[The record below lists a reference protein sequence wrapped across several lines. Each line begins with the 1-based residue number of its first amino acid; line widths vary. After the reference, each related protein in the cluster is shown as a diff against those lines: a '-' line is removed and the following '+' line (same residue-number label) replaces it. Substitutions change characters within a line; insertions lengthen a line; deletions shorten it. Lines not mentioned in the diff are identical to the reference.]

1 MNKLTEQHLLK
12 KSRFLKYSLFAS
24 ISVGAIIAI
33 PFEGMAMSKE
43 AFRIDLSNKLLN
55 HVSQLNGHKDKTN
68 TPQQI
73 GTVIVPEP
81 EINTYTPSEIREMK
95 ISNKPKTSNPLK
107 DVPIEDHYKVV
118 ARSKSDVGKARKVR
132 PITRRK
138 TFAGTEKTAQS
149 QSTYTPESIEQMPQK
164 SEIII
169 TESSPTFSPD
179 SNGFVTAPNT
189 PNTTLTSPEHYTT
202 APGTPSSTP
211 ATPYQPTSDSKPNDS
226 LGANTPPNINTNSK
240 AARRLSF
247 SSSNPQQ
254 QAVQSSSQVKPEVPL
269 KPTFVPLPTKKSSTE
284 IAAGMVSNISR
295 VNEIIG
301 IKLAEVTQAIKDT
314 TGKKNKKPLQ
324 KLYTQLTSAQKT
336 TEELKSR
343 AEEIETKIKIG
354 KNKDKIKKLEKEL
367 TSKNNKADRL
377 FQKIEKIDIP
387 ANKVS
392 IKSQETVPVTT
403 ASTKV
408 SAFQAQQARI
418 NEARQG
424 IFNKNKSS
432 GDNARKSSARTERE
446 KKKQEAQKQLSEIK
460 KQEKAIKTA
469 SDKAKEV
476 AASVKKETSRTA
488 LRAMQDK
495 MNGDSDGPTYK
506 QPPKAKPTIP
516 LSHGVQRILCEQPED
531 EEGYLVPRKVQ
542 QQPYTVML
550 PNQEIEDPIPSHS
563 KDIYESKVS
572 QYINYLNSIQPNQS
586 NQAQIDSVIDS
597 LATEMRKFSA
607 DQFSQKLGEIAHLA
621 SIEAYNDLFEK
632 LYEIQQARIPETQK
646 VYKQEEIFQSYAE
659 YEENLRK
666 SSTPV
671 LSRSSSAKS
680 VISSNF
686 EEKSALLQTT
696 TTDESLRS
704 DNNWKN
710 PAPYSSS
717 PKLDKRG
724 LEYLD
729 LAGDAFVQNLKQPD
743 TLTIEALSLI
753 TPTQNT
759 TVAKSDSS
767 RKNNVSGS
775 IPEIQQLQSEKMRTE
790 TLGVQ
795 DDLELYLHYTP
806 QETLTEESTYLVSS
820 KNKQGNIIKRAVS
833 KLLQTTTTDESLRSD
848 NNWKNPA
855 PYSSSPKLDK
865 RGLEYLDLAGDAFV
879 QNLKQPDT
887 LTIEALSL
895 ITPTQNT
902 TVAKSDS
909 SRKNN
914 VSGSIPEIQQ
924 LQSEKMRTETLG
936 VQDDLE
942 LYLHYT
948 PQETLTEES
957 TYLVSSKN
965 KQGNIIK
972 RAVSKLLQTTTTDE
986 SLRSDNNWKNPAPYS
1001 SSPKLDKRGLEYLDL
1016 AGDAF
1021 VQNLKQPDTLTIEAL
1036 SLITPTQNT
1045 TVAKSDSSRKNN
1057 VSGSIPEIQQL
1068 QSEKMRTETLG
1079 VQDDLEL
1086 YLHYTP
1092 QETLTEE
1099 STYLVSSKN
1108 KQGNIIKRAVSK
1120 IGSILQTNYAE
1131 NRKRKRDGET
1141 SKQRTVDQEGEFGH
1155 AWGNEN
1161 HNVVSGFTKKATQ
1174 LISLL
1179 DAKRTAIL
1187 QTTSPSQRKSLSLVL
1202 QEIEN
1207 DYREAIKI
1215 SQELQQVL
1223 IRKPEDIKAYNSKAE
1238 KKLDAI
1244 KSRADKYFNN
1254 IETDADVG
1262 FNPNGGNN
1270 HSMPTA
1276 NMDSL
1281 PKNLAV
1287 TPPINVGSL
1296 YNSPQAQQ
1304 FREDHIVR
1312 ELTDVDAS
1320 IYNTAPPEVVKE
1332 AEALL
1337 DRSQGRLNLVDSTI
1351 VRELT
1356 DVDAS
1361 IYNTAPPEVVKEA
1374 EALLDRSQDR
1384 LNLVDS
1390 TIVRELTDVDA
1401 SIYNIAPPEVVKEAE
1416 ALLDRSQDRLNLVDS
1431 TIKKGT
1437 QPLSTIYESVSYEN
1451 LASETIYKTEQPK
1464 PSISYTNTS
1473 KRKLPIPLFRS
1484 ADLDKK
1490 LEYLD
1495 LEDKLLEVEEARIVK
1510 EKQAIATLDQYQDPE
1525 NPEFKR
1531 LAMEALDLSSKE
1543 SQLKAKR
1550 KTIAAEFSLNEKSSS
1565 TDVSILRSYS
1575 IDDISSALSDAE
1587 SNLSRSPSVSGLE
1600 DLNNSNVMKL
1610 GELKSKHKK
1619 IANDYKAKEL
1629 ELDTLNHDDPE
1640 KIWLEGEIK
1649 HLDTESKPK
1658 VNESKPVFSC
1668 SSSVGSINSFSNGD
1682 NLSSRD
1688 VVTSVDT
1695 LTREIDKDYVDTY
1708 IRVLSN
1714 KIQKIEELPGSSSRS
1729 EELNH
1734 IKEAMAYIS
1743 NRIQDVEELD
1753 EKMLLAI
1760 NARLQEHDE
1769 KISSL
1774 LLEKYTGEE
1783 AADILAQSLLQEM
1796 LVSDGKSES
1805 ILPAGDEEQE
1815 DTEVS
1820 RQLSS
1825 LPALA
1830 SSNECAL
1837 ALSDDREKECLALG
1851 DGSEDEESYDSGF
1864 EEEEETIG
1872 QLSDSD
1878 GGNLKIT
1885 EVDTAIPLEQ
1895 EAKKEMQTQI
1905 SENAPTLNQ
1914 AKVVNTIVNNMIRN
1928 RLDASMNMS
1937 NNMVAVGAGDEEE
1950 SHIKRGL
1957 WMRGMY
1963 GTNNHGRVENMTGY
1977 RGTNKGATIGF
1988 DAEIDN
1994 NIVGIAYS
2002 NVHSV
2007 FKFKNSKNN
2016 DKELINSHVVSIYG
2030 QKELPKNFALQALVS
2045 ASKNFIKDKTT
2056 YSYGDTKIRSN
2067 VKHRNNSY
2075 NAEALLQYNYL
2086 LQSKFVIT
2094 PNIGLRYVKSRDGV
2108 YNEIGVN
2115 VQEIALTMKE
2125 NNILSGIV
2133 GTKVTVPLK
2142 DALKFNNL
2150 SLTFQGAVEHN
2161 FKEKT
2166 QRINRV
2172 VKIFDNTFKHNYL
2185 IPKQP
2190 KTSYNLGTGII
2201 GSIKNTTISLDYN
2214 YYLNKHYRSHQGSV
2228 KLKVNL

>member
-1 MNKLTEQHLLK
+1 MNKLTGQYLLK
-12 KSRFLKYSLFAS
+12 KSRFLKYSLLAS
-24 ISVGAIIAI
+24 ISVGAAI

-55 HVSQLNGHKDKTN
+55 HVSQLNGHKDTTN

-95 ISNKPKTSNPLK
+95 ISNKPKASNPLK

-138 TFAGTEKTAQS
+138 TFAGIEKTEQS
-149 QSTYTPESIEQMPQK
+149 TPESTEQMLQK

-169 TESSPTFSPD
+169 TASSPTVSPA
-179 SNGFVTAPNT
+179 SNSFITAPNT

-202 APGTPSSTP
+202 APGTPSSIP
-211 ATPYQPTSDSKPNDS
+211 ATLYQPTSDSKPNDS

-247 SSSNPQQ
+247 SSSDPQQ
-254 QAVQSSSQVKPEVPL
+254 QAVQSSSQVKPEVPP
-269 KPTFVPLPTKKSSTE
+269 KPTFVPLPIKKSSTE
-284 IAAGMVSNISR
+284 IVAGMVSNISR
-295 VNEIIG
+295 VNEMIG

-314 TGKKNKKPLQ
+314 TDKKDKERLQ
-324 KLYTQLTSAQKT
+324 KLYTKLTSTQKT
-336 TEELKSR
+336 TEALKSR

-354 KNKDKIKKLEKEL
+354 ENKDKIKKLEKEL

-403 ASTKV
+403 ASTEV

-424 IFNKNKSS
+424 VFNRNKSS
-432 GDNARKSSARTERE
+432 GDNARKSSAGTKRE

-460 KQEKAIKTA
+460 KQEKA
-469 SDKAKEV
+469 KEV
-476 AASVKKETSRTA
+476 AASAKKETSRTA
-488 LRAMQDK
+488 LRVMQDK
-495 MNGDSDGPTYK
+495 MNGDSEQLNKIEENLKLVTPVVYNSSTGPTYK
-506 QPPKAKPTIP
+506 QSPKAKPIIP
-516 LSHGVQRILCEQPED
+516 LSHGLQRILGEQPED
-531 EEGYLVPRKVQ
+531 EEGYLVPIKVQ
-542 QQPYTVML
+542 QQPYT
-550 PNQEIEDPIPSHS
+550 IEDPIPSHS
-563 KDIYESKVS
+563 KDIYEAKAS

-597 LATEMRKFSA
+597 LATEMKKFSA
-607 DQFSQKLGEIAHLA
+607 DQFSQKLGEVAHLA
-621 SIEAYNDLFEK
+621 SIKAYEGLFEQ

-646 VYKQEEIFQSYAE
+646 VYEQAEISQSYAE
-659 YEENLRK
+659 YEENSRK

-710 PAPYSSS
+710 SAPYSSS
-717 PKLDKRG
+717 PKLDKKG

-743 TLTIEALSLI
+743 TLTIETLGLI
-753 TPTQNT
+753 TPAPNT

-795 DDLELYLHYTP
+795 DDLGLDLHYVP

-820 KNKQGNIIKRAVS
+820 KKKQGNIIKRAVS
-833 KLLQTTTTDESLRSD
+833 K
-848 NNWKNPA
+848 
-855 PYSSSPKLDK
+855 
-865 RGLEYLDLAGDAFV
+865 V
-879 QNLKQPDT
+879 
-887 LTIEALSL
+887 
-895 ITPTQNT
+895 
-902 TVAKSDS
+902 
-909 SRKNN
+909 
-914 VSGSIPEIQQ
+914 
-924 LQSEKMRTETLG
+924 
-936 VQDDLE
+936 
-942 LYLHYT
+942 
-948 PQETLTEES
+948 
-957 TYLVSSKN
+957 
-965 KQGNIIK
+965 
-972 RAVSKLLQTTTTDE
+972 
-986 SLRSDNNWKNPAPYS
+986 
-1001 SSPKLDKRGLEYLDL
+1001 
-1016 AGDAF
+1016 
-1021 VQNLKQPDTLTIEAL
+1021 
-1036 SLITPTQNT
+1036 
-1045 TVAKSDSSRKNN
+1045 
-1057 VSGSIPEIQQL
+1057 
-1068 QSEKMRTETLG
+1068 
-1079 VQDDLEL
+1079 
-1086 YLHYTP
+1086 
-1092 QETLTEE
+1092 
-1099 STYLVSSKN
+1099 
-1108 KQGNIIKRAVSK
+1108 
-1120 IGSILQTNYAE
+1120 GSILQINYAE

-1141 SKQRTVDQEGEFGH
+1141 SKQRTVDQEGKFGH

-1161 HNVVSGFTKKATQ
+1161 HKESSLSVVIGFTKKATQ

-1207 DYREAIKI
+1207 DYQETIKI

-1223 IRKPEDIKAYNSKAE
+1223 IRKPKDIKAYNAKVE

-1244 KSRADKYFNN
+1244 KSRADKHFNN
-1254 IETDADVG
+1254 IETDVDVG
-1262 FNPNGGNN
+1262 FNPNGGNS
-1270 HSMPTA
+1270 HSMVTT

-1304 FREDHIVR
+1304 FREDHKNIIINDRSQGRLNLVDSTIVK

-1320 IYNTAPPEVVKE
+1320 IYNTAPPEVLKE

-1351 VRELT
+1351 VKELT

-1361 IYNTAPPEVVKEA
+1361 IYNTAPPEVLKEA
-1374 EALLDRSQDR
+1374 EALLDRSQG
-1384 LNLVDS
+1384 
-1390 TIVRELTDVDA
+1390 
-1401 SIYNIAPPEVVKEAE
+1401 
-1416 ALLDRSQDRLNLVDS
+1416 RLNLVDS

-1437 QPLSTIYESVSYEN
+1437 QPLSNLSTIYESVSYEN

-1473 KRKLPIPLFRS
+1473 KRKLPIPLFKS
-1484 ADLDKK
+1484 AELDKK

-1510 EKQAIATLDQYQDPE
+1510 EKQAIAKLNQYQDPE
-1525 NPEFKR
+1525 NLEFKR

-1543 SQLKAKR
+1543 SQLKEKR
-1550 KTIAAEFSLNEKSSS
+1550 KAIEAEFSLNEKSSS

-1575 IDDISSALSDAE
+1575 IDDISNVLSDAE
-1587 SNLSRSPSVSGLE
+1587 SNLSHSPSVSGL
-1600 DLNNSNVMKL
+1600 DNLNK
-1610 GELKSKHKK
+1610 
-1619 IANDYKAKEL
+1619 
-1629 ELDTLNHDDPE
+1629 E
-1640 KIWLEGEIK
+1640 KIWLEGKIK

-1658 VNESKPVFSC
+1658 VTESKPVFSC
-1668 SSSVGSINSFSNGD
+1668 SSSVGSINSFSND
-1682 NLSSRD
+1682 DDLSSRD
-1688 VVTSVDT
+1688 VVTPVDT
-1695 LTREIDKDYVDTY
+1695 LNIEINKDYVDTY

-1714 KIQKIEELPGSSSRS
+1714 KIQEIEELSGSSSR

-1753 EKMLLAI
+1753 EKVLLAI
-1760 NARLQEHDE
+1760 NAQLQEHDK

-1774 LLEKYTGEE
+1774 LREE
-1783 AADILAQSLLQEM
+1783 ATDILAQLLLQEM

-1805 ILPAGDEEQE
+1805 TLPAGDEEQE

-1830 SSNECAL
+1830 SSNESAL

-1885 EVDTAIPLEQ
+1885 EVDTVIPLEQ

-1928 RLDASMNMS
+1928 RLDASMNIS

-1957 WMRGMY
+1957 WMRGIY

-2067 VKHRNNSY
+2067 VKHRNHSY
-2075 NAEALLQYNYL
+2075 NAEALLHYNYL
-2086 LQSKFVIT
+2086 LQSKLVIT
-2094 PNIGLRYVKSRDGV
+2094 PNIGLRYGKSRDGV
-2108 YNEIGVN
+2108 YNETGVN

-2150 SLTFQGAVEHN
+2150 GLTFQGAVEHN

>member
-12 KSRFLKYSLFAS
+12 KSRFLKYSLLAS
-24 ISVGAIIAI
+24 IAVGAAI

-55 HVSQLNGHKDKTN
+55 HVSQLKGHKDTTN

-95 ISNKPKTSNPLK
+95 ISNKPKASNPLK

-138 TFAGTEKTAQS
+138 TFAGIEKTKQS
-149 QSTYTPESIEQMPQK
+149 QNTYTPESTEQMPQK
-164 SEIII
+164 PEIII
-169 TESSPTFSPD
+169 TASSPTVSPA
-179 SNGFVTAPNT
+179 SNSFITAPNT
-189 PNTTLTSPEHYTT
+189 PNTTLISPEHYTT

-211 ATPYQPTSDSKPNDS
+211 VTPYQPTSDSKPNDS
-226 LGANTPPNINTNSK
+226 LGANTPPNTNSK

-247 SSSNPQQ
+247 SSSDPQQ
-254 QAVQSSSQVKPEVPL
+254 QAVQSSSQVKSEVPP
-269 KPTFVPLPTKKSSTE
+269 KPTFVPLPIKKGSTE
-284 IAAGMVSNISR
+284 IVAGMVSNISR
-295 VNEIIG
+295 VNEMIG

-314 TGKKNKKPLQ
+314 TGKKDKERLQ
-324 KLYTQLTSAQKT
+324 KLYRQLTSTQKT
-336 TEELKSR
+336 TEVLKSR

-403 ASTKV
+403 ASTEV

-418 NEARQG
+418 NEARQS

-432 GDNARKSSARTERE
+432 GDNARKSNAGTKRE

-460 KQEKAIKTA
+460 KQEKAVKTA

-476 AASVKKETSRTA
+476 AASAKEETSRTA

-495 MNGDSDGPTYK
+495 MNGDSEQLNKIEENLKLLTPVVYNSSTGPTYK
-506 QPPKAKPTIP
+506 QSPKAKPTIP
-516 LSHGVQRILCEQPED
+516 LSHGVQRILGEQPED
-531 EEGYLVPRKVQ
+531 EEGYLVPIKVQ

-563 KDIYESKVS
+563 KDIYEAKVS
-572 QYINYLNSIQPNQS
+572 QYINYLNRIQPNQS

-607 DQFSQKLGEIAHLA
+607 DQFSQKLDEIAHLA
-621 SIEAYNDLFEK
+621 GIKAYEGLFEK

-646 VYKQEEIFQSYAE
+646 VYEQAEISQSYAE
-659 YEENLRK
+659 YEENSRK

-671 LSRSSSAKS
+671 LSPSSSAKS

-710 PAPYSSS
+710 SAPYSSS
-717 PKLDKRG
+717 PTLNKRG

-729 LAGDAFVQNLKQPD
+729 LAGDAFVQNLKQSD
-743 TLTIEALSLI
+743 TLTIETLDLI

-795 DDLELYLHYTP
+795 DDLGLDLHYAP

-820 KNKQGNIIKRAVS
+820 KKKQGNIIKRAVS
-833 KLLQTTTTDESLRSD
+833 KVE
-848 NNWKNPA
+848 
-855 PYSSSPKLDK
+855 
-865 RGLEYLDLAGDAFV
+865 
-879 QNLKQPDT
+879 
-887 LTIEALSL
+887 
-895 ITPTQNT
+895 
-902 TVAKSDS
+902 
-909 SRKNN
+909 
-914 VSGSIPEIQQ
+914 
-924 LQSEKMRTETLG
+924 
-936 VQDDLE
+936 
-942 LYLHYT
+942 
-948 PQETLTEES
+948 
-957 TYLVSSKN
+957 
-965 KQGNIIK
+965 
-972 RAVSKLLQTTTTDE
+972 
-986 SLRSDNNWKNPAPYS
+986 
-1001 SSPKLDKRGLEYLDL
+1001 
-1016 AGDAF
+1016 
-1021 VQNLKQPDTLTIEAL
+1021 
-1036 SLITPTQNT
+1036 
-1045 TVAKSDSSRKNN
+1045 
-1057 VSGSIPEIQQL
+1057 
-1068 QSEKMRTETLG
+1068 
-1079 VQDDLEL
+1079 
-1086 YLHYTP
+1086 
-1092 QETLTEE
+1092 
-1099 STYLVSSKN
+1099 
-1108 KQGNIIKRAVSK
+1108 
-1120 IGSILQTNYAE
+1120 SILHTNYSE
-1131 NRKRKRDGET
+1131 NRKRKRNGET

-1161 HNVVSGFTKKATQ
+1161 HKESSLSVVSGFTKKATQ

-1223 IRKPEDIKAYNSKAE
+1223 IRKPEDIKAYNAKAE

-1244 KSRADKYFNN
+1244 KSRADKHFDN
-1254 IETDADVG
+1254 IETDVDIG
-1262 FNPNGGNN
+1262 FNPNGGNS

-1304 FREDHIVR
+1304 FREDHKNI
-1312 ELTDVDAS
+1312 
-1320 IYNTAPPEVVKE
+1320 IIN
-1332 AEALL
+1332 

-1351 VRELT
+1351 T
-1356 DVDAS
+1356 
-1361 IYNTAPPEVVKEA
+1361 
-1374 EALLDRSQDR
+1374 
-1384 LNLVDS
+1384 
-1390 TIVRELTDVDA
+1390 
-1401 SIYNIAPPEVVKEAE
+1401 
-1416 ALLDRSQDRLNLVDS
+1416 
-1431 TIKKGT
+1431 KGT
-1437 QPLSTIYESVSYEN
+1437 QPLSNLSTIYESVSDEN

-1484 ADLDKK
+1484 AELDKK

-1510 EKQAIATLDQYQDPE
+1510 EKQAIAKLNQYQDPE
-1525 NPEFKR
+1525 NLEFKR
-1531 LAMEALDLSSKE
+1531 LAMEALDLSLKE

-1550 KTIAAEFSLNEKSSS
+1550 KAIGAEFSLNEKSSS
-1565 TDVSILRSYS
+1565 TDVSIRSYS
-1575 IDDISSALSDAE
+1575 IDDISSVLSGAE

-1600 DLNNSNVMKL
+1600 DLNNMQL
-1610 GELKSKHKK
+1610 GELKSK
-1619 IANDYKAKEL
+1619 KEL
-1629 ELDTLNHDDPE
+1629 ELDTLNKE
-1640 KIWLEGEIK
+1640 KIWLD
-1649 HLDTESKPK
+1649 LDTESKPK
-1658 VNESKPVFSC
+1658 VTESKPVFSC
-1668 SSSVGSINSFSNGD
+1668 SSSVGSINSFSND
-1682 NLSSRD
+1682 DLSSRD
-1688 VVTSVDT
+1688 VVAPVDT
-1695 LTREIDKDYVDTY
+1695 LNIEINKDYVDTY

-1714 KIQKIEELPGSSSRS
+1714 KIQEIEELSGSSSRS

-1753 EKMLLAI
+1753 EKMLLVI
-1760 NARLQEHDE
+1760 NSQLQEHDE

-1774 LLEKYTGEE
+1774 LREE
-1783 AADILAQSLLQEM
+1783 ATDILAQLLLQEM

-1805 ILPAGDEEQE
+1805 TLPAGDEEQEDTEVSRQLSSLPADGKSESTLPAGDEEQE

-1830 SSNECAL
+1830 SSNESAL

-1885 EVDTAIPLEQ
+1885 EVDKVIPLEQ
-1895 EAKKEMQTQI
+1895 EAKKEMQMQI

-1928 RLDASMNMS
+1928 RLDVNMS
-1937 NNMVAVGAGDEEE
+1937 NNMAVGAGDEEE

-2056 YSYGDTKIRSN
+2056 YSYGDTKIKSN
-2067 VKHRNNSY
+2067 VKHRNHSY
-2075 NAEALLQYNYL
+2075 NAEALLHYNYL
-2086 LQSKFVIT
+2086 LQGKLVIT
-2094 PNIGLRYVKSRDGV
+2094 PNIGLRYGKSRDGV
-2108 YNEIGVN
+2108 YNETGVN

-2150 SLTFQGAVEHN
+2150 GLTFQGAVEHN

>member
-12 KSRFLKYSLFAS
+12 KSRFLKYSLLAS
-24 ISVGAIIAI
+24 IAVGAAI

-43 AFRIDLSNKLLN
+43 AFRIDLSHKLLN
-55 HVSQLNGHKDKTN
+55 HVSQLNGHKDTTN

-95 ISNKPKTSNPLK
+95 ISNKPKASNPLK

-132 PITRRK
+132 PITRYK
-138 TFAGTEKTAQS
+138 TFAGIEKTQQS
-149 QSTYTPESIEQMPQK
+149 QNTYTPESTEQMPQK
-164 SEIII
+164 PEIII
-169 TESSPTFSPD
+169 TASSPTVSPA
-179 SNGFVTAPNT
+179 SNSFITAPNT

-211 ATPYQPTSDSKPNDS
+211 VTPYQPTSDSKPNDS

-247 SSSNPQQ
+247 SSSSPQQ
-254 QAVQSSSQVKPEVPL
+254 QAVQSSSQVKSEVPP
-269 KPTFVPLPTKKSSTE
+269 KPTFVPLPIKKGSTE
-284 IAAGMVSNISR
+284 IVAGMVSNISR
-295 VNEIIG
+295 VNEMIG

-314 TGKKNKKPLQ
+314 TGKKDKERLQ
-324 KLYTQLTSAQKT
+324 KLYRQLTSTQKT
-336 TEELKSR
+336 TEVLKSR

-392 IKSQETVPVTT
+392 IKLQETVPVTT
-403 ASTKV
+403 ASTEV

-432 GDNARKSSARTERE
+432 GGNARKSNAGTKRE

-460 KQEKAIKTA
+460 KQEKTIKTA

-476 AASVKKETSRTA
+476 AASAKEETSRTA

-495 MNGDSDGPTYK
+495 MNGDSEQLNKIEENLKLLIPVVYNSSTGPTYK
-506 QPPKAKPTIP
+506 QSPQAKPTIP
-516 LSHGVQRILCEQPED
+516 LSHRVQRILGEQLED
-531 EEGYLVPRKVQ
+531 EEGYLVPIKVQ

-563 KDIYESKVS
+563 KDSYEAKVS

-621 SIEAYNDLFEK
+621 SIKAYEGLFEK

-646 VYKQEEIFQSYAE
+646 VYEQAEISQSYAE
-659 YEENLRK
+659 YEENSRK

-710 PAPYSSS
+710 SAPYSSS
-717 PKLDKRG
+717 PKLNKRG

-729 LAGDAFVQNLKQPD
+729 LAGDAFVQNLKQSD
-743 TLTIEALSLI
+743 TLTIDTLDLI

-759 TVAKSDSS
+759 TFAKSDSS

-795 DDLELYLHYTP
+795 DDLGLDLHYAP

-820 KNKQGNIIKRAVS
+820 KKKQGNIIKRAVS
-833 KLLQTTTTDESLRSD
+833 KVE
-848 NNWKNPA
+848 
-855 PYSSSPKLDK
+855 
-865 RGLEYLDLAGDAFV
+865 
-879 QNLKQPDT
+879 
-887 LTIEALSL
+887 
-895 ITPTQNT
+895 
-902 TVAKSDS
+902 
-909 SRKNN
+909 
-914 VSGSIPEIQQ
+914 
-924 LQSEKMRTETLG
+924 
-936 VQDDLE
+936 
-942 LYLHYT
+942 
-948 PQETLTEES
+948 
-957 TYLVSSKN
+957 
-965 KQGNIIK
+965 
-972 RAVSKLLQTTTTDE
+972 
-986 SLRSDNNWKNPAPYS
+986 
-1001 SSPKLDKRGLEYLDL
+1001 
-1016 AGDAF
+1016 
-1021 VQNLKQPDTLTIEAL
+1021 
-1036 SLITPTQNT
+1036 
-1045 TVAKSDSSRKNN
+1045 
-1057 VSGSIPEIQQL
+1057 
-1068 QSEKMRTETLG
+1068 
-1079 VQDDLEL
+1079 
-1086 YLHYTP
+1086 
-1092 QETLTEE
+1092 
-1099 STYLVSSKN
+1099 
-1108 KQGNIIKRAVSK
+1108 
-1120 IGSILQTNYAE
+1120 SILHTNYSE

-1161 HNVVSGFTKKATQ
+1161 HKESSLSVVSGFTKKATQ

-1223 IRKPEDIKAYNSKAE
+1223 IRKPEDIKAYNAKAE

-1244 KSRADKYFNN
+1244 KSRADKHFDN
-1254 IETDADVG
+1254 IETDVDIG
-1262 FNPNGGNN
+1262 FNPNGGNS

-1304 FREDHIVR
+1304 FREDHKNI
-1312 ELTDVDAS
+1312 
-1320 IYNTAPPEVVKE
+1320 IIN
-1332 AEALL
+1332 
-1337 DRSQGRLNLVDSTI
+1337 DRSQG
-1351 VRELT
+1351 
-1356 DVDAS
+1356 
-1361 IYNTAPPEVVKEA
+1361 
-1374 EALLDRSQDR
+1374 
-1384 LNLVDS
+1384 
-1390 TIVRELTDVDA
+1390 
-1401 SIYNIAPPEVVKEAE
+1401 
-1416 ALLDRSQDRLNLVDS
+1416 RLNLVDS

-1437 QPLSTIYESVSYEN
+1437 QPLSNLSTIYESVSDEN

-1484 ADLDKK
+1484 AELDKK

-1510 EKQAIATLDQYQDPE
+1510 EKQAIAKLNQYQDPE
-1525 NPEFKR
+1525 NLEFKR
-1531 LAMEALDLSSKE
+1531 LAMEALDLSLKE
-1543 SQLKAKR
+1543 SQLKGKR
-1550 KTIAAEFSLNEKSSS
+1550 KAIEAEFSLNEKSSS

-1575 IDDISSALSDAE
+1575 IDDISSVLSGAE
-1587 SNLSRSPSVSGLE
+1587 SNLSRSPSVSSLE
-1600 DLNNSNVMKL
+1600 DLNNSNVMQL
-1610 GELKSKHKK
+1610 GELESKHEK
-1619 IANDYKAKEL
+1619 IANDYNKEL
-1629 ELDTLNHDDPE
+1629 ELDTLNKE
-1640 KIWLEGEIK
+1640 KIWLEGKIK

-1658 VNESKPVFSC
+1658 VTESKPVFSC
-1668 SSSVGSINSFSNGD
+1668 SSSVGSINSFSND
-1682 NLSSRD
+1682 DDLSSRD
-1688 VVTSVDT
+1688 VVTPVDT
-1695 LTREIDKDYVDTY
+1695 LNIEINKDYVDTY

-1714 KIQKIEELPGSSSRS
+1714 KIQKIEELSGSSSRS

-1753 EKMLLAI
+1753 EKMLLVI
-1760 NARLQEHDE
+1760 NAQLQEHDE

-1774 LLEKYTGEE
+1774 LREE
-1783 AADILAQSLLQEM
+1783 ATDILAQLLLQEM

-1805 ILPAGDEEQE
+1805 TLPAGDEEQE

-1830 SSNECAL
+1830 SSNESAL

-1878 GGNLKIT
+1878 GGNLKIM
-1885 EVDTAIPLEQ
+1885 EVDTVIPLEQ

-1928 RLDASMNMS
+1928 RLDVNMS

-2056 YSYGDTKIRSN
+2056 YSYGDTKIKSN
-2067 VKHRNNSY
+2067 VKHRNHSY
-2075 NAEALLQYNYL
+2075 TAEALLHYNYL
-2086 LQSKFVIT
+2086 LQGKLVIT
-2094 PNIGLRYVKSRDGV
+2094 PNIGLRYGKSRDGV
-2108 YNEIGVN
+2108 YNETGVN

-2150 SLTFQGAVEHN
+2150 GLTFQGAVEHN

-2185 IPKQP
+2185 IPKQS
-2190 KTSYNLGTGII
+2190 KTSYNLGTGVI
-2201 GSIKNTTISLDYN
+2201 GSIKNTTISFDYN

>member
-833 KLLQTTTTDESLRSD
+833 K
-848 NNWKNPA
+848 
-855 PYSSSPKLDK
+855 
-865 RGLEYLDLAGDAFV
+865 
-879 QNLKQPDT
+879 
-887 LTIEALSL
+887 
-895 ITPTQNT
+895 
-902 TVAKSDS
+902 
-909 SRKNN
+909 
-914 VSGSIPEIQQ
+914 
-924 LQSEKMRTETLG
+924 
-936 VQDDLE
+936 
-942 LYLHYT
+942 
-948 PQETLTEES
+948 
-957 TYLVSSKN
+957 
-965 KQGNIIK
+965 
-972 RAVSKLLQTTTTDE
+972 
-986 SLRSDNNWKNPAPYS
+986 
-1001 SSPKLDKRGLEYLDL
+1001 
-1016 AGDAF
+1016 
-1021 VQNLKQPDTLTIEAL
+1021 
-1036 SLITPTQNT
+1036 
-1045 TVAKSDSSRKNN
+1045 
-1057 VSGSIPEIQQL
+1057 
-1068 QSEKMRTETLG
+1068 
-1079 VQDDLEL
+1079 
-1086 YLHYTP
+1086 
-1092 QETLTEE
+1092 
-1099 STYLVSSKN
+1099 
-1108 KQGNIIKRAVSK
+1108 

-1223 IRKPEDIKAYNSKAE
+1223 IRRPEDIKAYNSKAE

-1851 DGSEDEESYDSGF
+1851 DGSEDEESSNECALALSDDREKECLALGDGSEDEESYDSGF

>member
-12 KSRFLKYSLFAS
+12 KSRFLKYSLLAS

-55 HVSQLNGHKDKTN
+55 NLSQLNGNKDTTN
-68 TPQQI
+68 TQQQI

-95 ISNKPKTSNPLK
+95 ISNKPKASNPLK
-107 DVPIEDHYKVV
+107 DVPVEDHYKVV

-138 TFAGTEKTAQS
+138 TFVGTEKTEQS
-149 QSTYTPESIEQMPQK
+149 QNTYIPEPTEQMPQK
-164 SEIII
+164 PEIII
-169 TESSPTFSPD
+169 TTSSPTVSPA
-179 SNGFVTAPNT
+179 SNSFVTAPNT
-189 PNTTLTSPEHYTT
+189 PNTTLISPEHYTT

-211 ATPYQPTSDSKPNDS
+211 ATPHQPTSDSKPNDS
-226 LGANTPPNINTNSK
+226 LGANTLPNINTNSK

-247 SSSNPQQ
+247 SNSDPQQ
-254 QAVQSSSQVKPEVPL
+254 QTVQSSSQVKPEVPP
-269 KPTFVPLPTKKSSTE
+269 KSTFVPLPIKKSSTE

-295 VNEIIG
+295 VNEMIG
-301 IKLAEVTQAIKDT
+301 IKLAEVTQAIQKNTTDT
-314 TGKKNKKPLQ
+314 KNTKPLQ

-336 TEELKSR
+336 IEALKSK
-343 AEEIETKIKIG
+343 AEKIETQIKVG
-354 KNKDKIKKLEKEL
+354 ENKNKIKKLEKEL

-387 ANKVS
+387 ANKIS
-392 IKSQETVPVTT
+392 IESQETVPVTT
-403 ASTKV
+403 ASTQV

-418 NEARQG
+418 NEAQQG
-424 IFNKNKSS
+424 VLVQKNQQHIAAKKTKKQQQAE
-432 GDNARKSSARTERE
+432 DKERTERE

-469 SDKAKEV
+469 ADKAKEV

-488 LRAMQDK
+488 LRTMQDK
-495 MNGDSDGPTYK
+495 MNGYSEQLNEIEANLKLLTPAVYNSSTGSTYN

-516 LSHGVQRILCEQPED
+516 LSHGVQRILGEQPED
-531 EEGYLVPRKVQ
+531 EEGYLVPIKVQ
-542 QQPYTVML
+542 QQPYIVTL
-550 PNQEIEDPIPSHS
+550 PSQEIEDPRSMDSGLGSLSSGTLGKETDEDVGFYSGWGNMPYTQAANVNSSLQLSSHS
-563 KDIYESKVS
+563 KDIYEAKAS

-586 NQAQIDSVIDS
+586 NQAQIDGVIDS
-597 LATEMRKFSA
+597 LVTEMRKLSA
-607 DQFSQKLGEIAHLA
+607 DQFNQKLGEIAHLA
-621 SIEAYNDLFEK
+621 SIKAYEGLFLK
-632 LYEIQQARIPETQK
+632 LYDVQQARVPETQK
-646 VYKQEEIFQSYAE
+646 VYEQAEIFQSYAE
-659 YEENLRK
+659 YEEKSRK
-666 SSTPV
+666 SATPI
-671 LSRSSSAKS
+671 LSRSSS
-680 VISSNF
+680 
-686 EEKSALLQTT
+686 
-696 TTDESLRS
+696 
-704 DNNWKN
+704 
-710 PAPYSSS
+710 
-717 PKLDKRG
+717 
-724 LEYLD
+724 
-729 LAGDAFVQNLKQPD
+729 
-743 TLTIEALSLI
+743 
-753 TPTQNT
+753 
-759 TVAKSDSS
+759 AKSDSS

-775 IPEIQQLQSEKMRTE
+775 IPEIQQLQSEKMCTE

-795 DDLELYLHYTP
+795 NDLGLDLHSQEERFDSGFRSLESQNLSSAYDFDQLSASWDAAYNQRMNTNAP
-806 QETLTEESTYLVSS
+806 QETLTEESTYSGSS
-820 KNKQGNIIKRAVS
+820 KKKQGNIIKRAVS
-833 KLLQTTTTDESLRSD
+833 K
-848 NNWKNPA
+848 
-855 PYSSSPKLDK
+855 
-865 RGLEYLDLAGDAFV
+865 V
-879 QNLKQPDT
+879 
-887 LTIEALSL
+887 
-895 ITPTQNT
+895 
-902 TVAKSDS
+902 
-909 SRKNN
+909 
-914 VSGSIPEIQQ
+914 
-924 LQSEKMRTETLG
+924 
-936 VQDDLE
+936 
-942 LYLHYT
+942 
-948 PQETLTEES
+948 
-957 TYLVSSKN
+957 
-965 KQGNIIK
+965 
-972 RAVSKLLQTTTTDE
+972 
-986 SLRSDNNWKNPAPYS
+986 
-1001 SSPKLDKRGLEYLDL
+1001 
-1016 AGDAF
+1016 
-1021 VQNLKQPDTLTIEAL
+1021 
-1036 SLITPTQNT
+1036 
-1045 TVAKSDSSRKNN
+1045 
-1057 VSGSIPEIQQL
+1057 
-1068 QSEKMRTETLG
+1068 
-1079 VQDDLEL
+1079 
-1086 YLHYTP
+1086 
-1092 QETLTEE
+1092 
-1099 STYLVSSKN
+1099 
-1108 KQGNIIKRAVSK
+1108 
-1120 IGSILQTNYAE
+1120 GSILQTNDAE
-1131 NRKRKRDGET
+1131 NRKKKGDGET
-1141 SKQRTVDQEGEFGH
+1141 SKQRTVDQEGGFGH

-1161 HNVVSGFTKKATQ
+1161 HKESSLSVVKKTTQ

-1187 QTTSPSQRKSLSLVL
+1187 QTTSPSQKKSLNLVL
-1202 QEIEN
+1202 QKIEN
-1207 DYREAIKI
+1207 DYQEVIKI

-1223 IRKPEDIKAYNSKAE
+1223 IRKPEDIKAYNAKAE

-1244 KSRADKYFNN
+1244 KSRADKHFNN
-1254 IETDADVG
+1254 IKTDADVG
-1262 FNPNGGNN
+1262 FNPNWGNS
-1270 HSMPTA
+1270 HSIPTA
-1276 NMDSL
+1276 NMNSL
-1281 PKNLAV
+1281 P
-1287 TPPINVGSL
+1287 
-1296 YNSPQAQQ
+1296 
-1304 FREDHIVR
+1304 
-1312 ELTDVDAS
+1312 
-1320 IYNTAPPEVVKE
+1320 
-1332 AEALL
+1332 
-1337 DRSQGRLNLVDSTI
+1337 
-1351 VRELT
+1351 
-1356 DVDAS
+1356 
-1361 IYNTAPPEVVKEA
+1361 
-1374 EALLDRSQDR
+1374 
-1384 LNLVDS
+1384 
-1390 TIVRELTDVDA
+1390 
-1401 SIYNIAPPEVVKEAE
+1401 
-1416 ALLDRSQDRLNLVDS
+1416 NLVDS

-1437 QPLSTIYESVSYEN
+1437 QPLSNLSTIYESVSYEN

-1464 PSISYTNTS
+1464 PSVSYKNTS

-1484 ADLDKK
+1484 AELDKK
-1490 LEYLD
+1490 LDYLD
-1495 LEDKLLEVEEARIVK
+1495 LEDKLLKVEEARIVK
-1510 EKQAIATLDQYQDPE
+1510 EKQAIAKLNQYQDPE
-1525 NPEFKR
+1525 NLEFKR
-1531 LAMEALDLSSKE
+1531 LAVEARDLSSKE
-1543 SQLKAKR
+1543 SQLKEKR
-1550 KTIAAEFSLNEKSSS
+1550 KAIEAAFSLNEEYSS
-1565 TDVSILRSYS
+1565 TDVSISRSYS
-1575 IDDISSALSDAE
+1575 IGDISSLLSDAE

-1610 GELKSKHKK
+1610 GELESKHDEK
-1619 IANDYKAKEL
+1619 IANDYKAKV
-1629 ELDTLNHDDPE
+1629 T
-1640 KIWLEGEIK
+1640 
-1649 HLDTESKPK
+1649 
-1658 VNESKPVFSC
+1658 ESKPVFSC
-1668 SSSVGSINSFSNGD
+1668 SSSVGGINSLSNGD
-1682 NLSSRD
+1682 DLSSRD
-1688 VVTSVDT
+1688 VVTPVDT
-1695 LTREIDKDYVDTY
+1695 LTIEIDKDYVDTY

-1783 AADILAQSLLQEM
+1783 AADILAQLLLQDM

-1805 ILPAGDEEQE
+1805 TLPAGDEEQE
-1815 DTEVS
+1815 DTEVTEVS

-1837 ALSDDREKECLALG
+1837 ALSDDKEKECLALG
-1851 DGSEDEESYDSGF
+1851 DGSEDEESYDSGV

-1872 QLSDSD
+1872 KLSDSD

-1914 AKVVNTIVNNMIRN
+1914 VKVINTIVNNMIRN

-1963 GTNNHGRVENMTGY
+1963 GTNNHGRVDNMTGY

-2067 VKHRNNSY
+2067 VKHRNHSY
-2075 NAEALLQYNYL
+2075 NAEALLHYNYL
-2086 LQSKFVIT
+2086 LQSKLIIT
-2094 PNIGLRYVKSRDGV
+2094 PNIGLRYGKSRDGV
-2108 YNEIGVN
+2108 YHETGIN

-2133 GTKVTVPLK
+2133 GTKVTLPLK

-2150 SLTFQGAVEHN
+2150 GLTFQGAVEHN

-2172 VKIFDNTFKHNYL
+2172 VKIFDDTFKHDYL

>member
-972 RAVSKLLQTTTTDE
+972 RAVSK
-986 SLRSDNNWKNPAPYS
+986 
-1001 SSPKLDKRGLEYLDL
+1001 
-1016 AGDAF
+1016 
-1021 VQNLKQPDTLTIEAL
+1021 
-1036 SLITPTQNT
+1036 
-1045 TVAKSDSSRKNN
+1045 
-1057 VSGSIPEIQQL
+1057 
-1068 QSEKMRTETLG
+1068 
-1079 VQDDLEL
+1079 
-1086 YLHYTP
+1086 
-1092 QETLTEE
+1092 
-1099 STYLVSSKN
+1099 
-1108 KQGNIIKRAVSK
+1108 

-1304 FREDHIVR
+1304 FREDH
-1312 ELTDVDAS
+1312 
-1320 IYNTAPPEVVKE
+1320 
-1332 AEALL
+1332 
-1337 DRSQGRLNLVDSTI
+1337 I

-1851 DGSEDEESYDSGF
+1851 DGSEDEESSNECALALSDDREKECLALGDGSEDEESYDSGF

>member
-12 KSRFLKYSLFAS
+12 KSRFLKYSLLTS
-24 ISVGAIIAI
+24 ISVGAIMAI

-43 AFRIDLSNKLLN
+43 AFRIDLSNKLLDY
-55 HVSQLNGHKDKTN
+55 VSQLNGHKDTTN

-95 ISNKPKTSNPLK
+95 ISNKPKASNPLK

-132 PITRRK
+132 LITRRK
-138 TFAGTEKTAQS
+138 TFAGTEKTEQS
-149 QSTYTPESIEQMPQK
+149 QNTYTPESTEQMPQK
-164 SEIII
+164 PEIII
-169 TESSPTFSPD
+169 TASSPTVSPA
-179 SNGFVTAPNT
+179 SNSFVTAPNA

-247 SSSNPQQ
+247 SSSDPQQ
-254 QAVQSSSQVKPEVPL
+254 QAVQSSSQVKPEVPPE
-269 KPTFVPLPTKKSSTE
+269 PTFVPLSIKKSSTE

-295 VNEIIG
+295 INEMIG

-324 KLYTQLTSAQKT
+324 KLYTQLTSAQQKT
-336 TEELKSR
+336 EALKLR

-354 KNKDKIKKLEKEL
+354 ENKNKIKKLEKEL
-367 TSKNNKADRL
+367 TSKNNEADIL

-418 NEARQG
+418 NEAWQG
-424 IFNKNKSS
+424 VFNKNKSS
-432 GDNARKSSARTERE
+432 GDNARKSSAGTERE

-476 AASVKKETSRTA
+476 VASAKKETSRTA

-495 MNGDSDGPTYK
+495 MNGDSEQLNKIGENLKLLTPVVYNSSTDPTYK

-516 LSHGVQRILCEQPED
+516 LSHGVQRILGEQPED
-531 EEGYLVPRKVQ
+531 EKGYLVPIKVQ

-550 PNQEIEDPIPSHS
+550 PDQEIEDPIPSHS
-563 KDIYESKVS
+563 KDIYEAKVS

-621 SIEAYNDLFEK
+621 SINAYEGLFDK

-646 VYKQEEIFQSYAE
+646 VYEQAGISQFYVE
-659 YEENLRK
+659 YEENSRK

-710 PAPYSSS
+710 PAPYFSS

-743 TLTIEALSLI
+743 TLTIETLGLI

-795 DDLELYLHYTP
+795 DDLGLDLHYAP
-806 QETLTEESTYLVSS
+806 QETLTEESTYVVSS
-820 KNKQGNIIKRAVS
+820 KKKQGNIIKRAVS
-833 KLLQTTTTDESLRSD
+833 K
-848 NNWKNPA
+848 
-855 PYSSSPKLDK
+855 
-865 RGLEYLDLAGDAFV
+865 V
-879 QNLKQPDT
+879 
-887 LTIEALSL
+887 
-895 ITPTQNT
+895 
-902 TVAKSDS
+902 
-909 SRKNN
+909 
-914 VSGSIPEIQQ
+914 
-924 LQSEKMRTETLG
+924 
-936 VQDDLE
+936 
-942 LYLHYT
+942 
-948 PQETLTEES
+948 
-957 TYLVSSKN
+957 
-965 KQGNIIK
+965 
-972 RAVSKLLQTTTTDE
+972 
-986 SLRSDNNWKNPAPYS
+986 
-1001 SSPKLDKRGLEYLDL
+1001 
-1016 AGDAF
+1016 
-1021 VQNLKQPDTLTIEAL
+1021 
-1036 SLITPTQNT
+1036 
-1045 TVAKSDSSRKNN
+1045 
-1057 VSGSIPEIQQL
+1057 
-1068 QSEKMRTETLG
+1068 
-1079 VQDDLEL
+1079 
-1086 YLHYTP
+1086 
-1092 QETLTEE
+1092 
-1099 STYLVSSKN
+1099 
-1108 KQGNIIKRAVSK
+1108 
-1120 IGSILQTNYAE
+1120 GSILQTNYAE

-1161 HNVVSGFTKKATQ
+1161 HKESSLSVVSGFTKKATQ

-1187 QTTSPSQRKSLSLVL
+1187 QTTSPSQRKSLRLVL

-1207 DYREAIKI
+1207 DYQEAIKI

-1223 IRKPEDIKAYNSKAE
+1223 IRKPEDIKVYNAKAE

-1244 KSRADKYFNN
+1244 KSRADKHFN
-1254 IETDADVG
+1254 TDADVG
-1262 FNPNGGNN
+1262 FNPNWGNS

-1304 FREDHIVR
+1304 FQEDH
-1312 ELTDVDAS
+1312 
-1320 IYNTAPPEVVKE
+1320 K
-1332 AEALL
+1332 
-1337 DRSQGRLNLVDSTI
+1337 
-1351 VRELT
+1351 
-1356 DVDAS
+1356 
-1361 IYNTAPPEVVKEA
+1361 
-1374 EALLDRSQDR
+1374 
-1384 LNLVDS
+1384 
-1390 TIVRELTDVDA
+1390 
-1401 SIYNIAPPEVVKEAE
+1401 NIIIN
-1416 ALLDRSQDRLNLVDS
+1416 DRSQDRLNLVDS
-1431 TIKKGT
+1431 TIKGT
-1437 QPLSTIYESVSYEN
+1437 QPNLSTIYESVSYEN
-1451 LASETIYKTEQPK
+1451 LASETIYKTEQPKTEQPK

-1484 ADLDKK
+1484 AELDKK

-1510 EKQAIATLDQYQDPE
+1510 EKQDIAKLNQYQDPE
-1525 NPEFKR
+1525 NLEFKR

-1543 SQLKAKR
+1543 SQLKEKR
-1550 KTIAAEFSLNEKSSS
+1550 KANEKSSS

-1575 IDDISSALSDAE
+1575 IDDISSVLSDAE

-1610 GELKSKHKK
+1610 GELKSKHEK
-1619 IANDYKAKEL
+1619 IADDYKAKV
-1629 ELDTLNHDDPE
+1629 T
-1640 KIWLEGEIK
+1640 
-1649 HLDTESKPK
+1649 
-1658 VNESKPVFSC
+1658 ESKPVFSC

-1682 NLSSRD
+1682 DLSSRD
-1688 VVTSVDT
+1688 VVTPVDT
-1695 LTREIDKDYVDTY
+1695 LTIEIDKDYVDTY

-1753 EKMLLAI
+1753 EKMFSAI

-1796 LVSDGKSES
+1796 LVLDGKSES
-1805 ILPAGDEEQE
+1805 TLPAGDEEQE
-1815 DTEVS
+1815 DTEVTEVI

-1872 QLSDSD
+1872 QLSNSD

-1885 EVDTAIPLEQ
+1885 EVDMAIPLEQ

-1928 RLDASMNMS
+1928 RLDSSMNMS

-2030 QKELPKNFALQALVS
+2030 QKELPKDFALQALVS

-2067 VKHRNNSY
+2067 VKHRNHSY
-2075 NAEALLQYNYL
+2075 NAEALLHYNYL
-2086 LQSKFVIT
+2086 LQSKLVIT
-2094 PNIGLRYVKSRDGV
+2094 PNIGLRYGKSRDGV
-2108 YNEIGVN
+2108 YNETGVN

-2150 SLTFQGAVEHN
+2150 VLTFQGAVEHN

-2201 GSIKNTTISLDYN
+2201 GSIKNTTIALDYN

>member
-12 KSRFLKYSLFAS
+12 KSRFLKYSLLAS

-43 AFRIDLSNKLLN
+43 AFRIDLGNKLLN
-55 HVSQLNGHKDKTN
+55 NLSQLNGNKDTTN

-95 ISNKPKTSNPLK
+95 IYNKPKASNPLK
-107 DVPIEDHYKVV
+107 DVPVEDHYKVV

-138 TFAGTEKTAQS
+138 TFVGTEKTEQS
-149 QSTYTPESIEQMPQK
+149 QNTYTPESTEQMPQK
-164 SEIII
+164 PEIII
-169 TESSPTFSPD
+169 AASSPTVSPA
-179 SNGFVTAPNT
+179 SNSFVTAPNT
-189 PNTTLTSPEHYTT
+189 SNTTLTSPEHYTT
-202 APGTPSSTP
+202 ASGTPSSIP
-211 ATPYQPTSDSKPNDS
+211 ATPYQPTTDSKQNDS

-240 AARRLSF
+240 AARRLLF
-247 SSSNPQQ
+247 SSSDPQQ
-254 QAVQSSSQVKPEVPL
+254 QAVQSSSQVKSEVPP
-269 KPTFVPLPTKKSSTE
+269 KPTFVPLPIKKSSTE

-295 VNEIIG
+295 VNEMIR

-314 TGKKNKKPLQ
+314 TGKKNKSLQ

-336 TEELKSR
+336 IEALKSR

-354 KNKDKIKKLEKEL
+354 KNKNKIKKLEKEL
-367 TSKNNKADRL
+367 TSKNNEADRL

-424 IFNKNKSS
+424 VFNKNKSS
-432 GDNARKSSARTERE
+432 GDKTRKSSAGTERE

-460 KQEKAIKTA
+460 KQ
-469 SDKAKEV
+469 DKAKEV
-476 AASVKKETSRTA
+476 AASAKKETSRTA
-488 LRAMQDK
+488 LQAMQDNK
-495 MNGDSDGPTYK
+495 IEENLKLLTPVVYNSSTSSTYK
-506 QPPKAKPTIP
+506 QPP
-516 LSHGVQRILCEQPED
+516 ILED
-531 EEGYLVPRKVQ
+531 EEGYLVPIKVQ

-550 PNQEIEDPIPSHS
+550 PSQEIEDPKSMDSGLRSLSSGTLGKETDEDVGFYSGWGNMPYTQAANVNSSLEGDLVLGMLQQQIQENRSKVSGQLPSHS
-563 KDIYESKVS
+563 KDIYEPKAS

-586 NQAQIDSVIDS
+586 NQAQIDGVIDS
-597 LATEMRKFSA
+597 LATEMRKLSA

-621 SIEAYNDLFEK
+621 SIKAYEGLFVK
-632 LYEIQQARIPETQK
+632 LYEIQQARVPETQK
-646 VYKQEEIFQSYAE
+646 IYEQAEIFQSYAE
-659 YEENLRK
+659 YEENSRK
-666 SSTPV
+666 SGTPV

-696 TTDESLRS
+696 TTNESLRS
-704 DNNWKN
+704 DKNWKN

-717 PKLDKRG
+717 PKLDKRR
-724 LEYLD
+724 LEYLN

-743 TLTIEALSLI
+743 TLTIETLGLI

-795 DDLELYLHYTP
+795 NDLGLDLHYAP
-806 QETLTEESTYLVSS
+806 QETLTEESTYSVSS
-820 KNKQGNIIKRAVS
+820 KKKQGNIIKKAVS
-833 KLLQTTTTDESLRSD
+833 K
-848 NNWKNPA
+848 
-855 PYSSSPKLDK
+855 
-865 RGLEYLDLAGDAFV
+865 V
-879 QNLKQPDT
+879 
-887 LTIEALSL
+887 
-895 ITPTQNT
+895 
-902 TVAKSDS
+902 
-909 SRKNN
+909 
-914 VSGSIPEIQQ
+914 
-924 LQSEKMRTETLG
+924 
-936 VQDDLE
+936 
-942 LYLHYT
+942 
-948 PQETLTEES
+948 
-957 TYLVSSKN
+957 
-965 KQGNIIK
+965 
-972 RAVSKLLQTTTTDE
+972 
-986 SLRSDNNWKNPAPYS
+986 
-1001 SSPKLDKRGLEYLDL
+1001 
-1016 AGDAF
+1016 
-1021 VQNLKQPDTLTIEAL
+1021 
-1036 SLITPTQNT
+1036 
-1045 TVAKSDSSRKNN
+1045 
-1057 VSGSIPEIQQL
+1057 
-1068 QSEKMRTETLG
+1068 
-1079 VQDDLEL
+1079 
-1086 YLHYTP
+1086 
-1092 QETLTEE
+1092 
-1099 STYLVSSKN
+1099 
-1108 KQGNIIKRAVSK
+1108 
-1120 IGSILQTNYAE
+1120 GSILQTNNAE

-1141 SKQRTVDQEGEFGH
+1141 SKQRTVDQEGGFGH
-1155 AWGNEN
+1155 AWGN
-1161 HNVVSGFTKKATQ
+1161 S
-1174 LISLL
+1174 
-1179 DAKRTAIL
+1179 
-1187 QTTSPSQRKSLSLVL
+1187 
-1202 QEIEN
+1202 
-1207 DYREAIKI
+1207 
-1215 SQELQQVL
+1215 
-1223 IRKPEDIKAYNSKAE
+1223 
-1238 KKLDAI
+1238 
-1244 KSRADKYFNN
+1244 
-1254 IETDADVG
+1254 
-1262 FNPNGGNN
+1262 
-1270 HSMPTA
+1270 HSMPIA
-1276 NMDSL
+1276 NMNSL

-1296 YNSPQAQQ
+1296 YNSPQAQ
-1304 FREDHIVR
+1304 H
-1312 ELTDVDAS
+1312 VDAS
-1320 IYNTAPPEVVKE
+1320 IYNTAPPEVLKE

-1351 VRELT
+1351 
-1356 DVDAS
+1356 
-1361 IYNTAPPEVVKEA
+1361 
-1374 EALLDRSQDR
+1374 
-1384 LNLVDS
+1384 
-1390 TIVRELTDVDA
+1390 
-1401 SIYNIAPPEVVKEAE
+1401 
-1416 ALLDRSQDRLNLVDS
+1416 
-1431 TIKKGT
+1431 KKGT
-1437 QPLSTIYESVSYEN
+1437 QPLSNLSTIDKSVSYEN

-1464 PSISYTNTS
+1464 PSISYKNTS

-1484 ADLDKK
+1484 AELDKK

-1495 LEDKLLEVEEARIVK
+1495 LEDKLLKVEEARIVK
-1510 EKQAIATLDQYQDPE
+1510 EKQAIAKLDQYQDPE
-1525 NPEFKR
+1525 NLEFKR
-1531 LAMEALDLSSKE
+1531 LTIEARDLSSKE
-1543 SQLKAKR
+1543 SQLKEKR
-1550 KTIAAEFSLNEKSSS
+1550 KAMEAAFSLNEEYSS
-1565 TDVSILRSYS
+1565 TDVAIARSYS
-1575 IDDISSALSDAE
+1575 IGDISSLLSDAE

-1610 GELKSKHKK
+1610 GELKSKYEK

-1629 ELDTLNHDDPE
+1629 ELDTLNHDDPKFKKLGLEVFEISKE

-1649 HLDTESKPK
+1649 RLDTESKPK
-1658 VNESKPVFSC
+1658 VTESKPVFLC
-1668 SSSVGSINSFSNGD
+1668 SSSVGSINSLSNGD
-1682 NLSSRD
+1682 DLSSRD
-1688 VVTSVDT
+1688 VVTPVDT
-1695 LTREIDKDYVDTY
+1695 LTMEINKNYVDTY

-1783 AADILAQSLLQEM
+1783 AADTLAQSLLQEM

-1805 ILPAGDEEQE
+1805 TLPAGDEEQE
-1815 DTEVS
+1815 NTEVTEIS

-1825 LPALA
+1825 LPAFA
-1830 SSNECAL
+1830 SSNECA
-1837 ALSDDREKECLALG
+1837 LALG

-1878 GGNLKIT
+1878 WGNLKIT

-1914 AKVVNTIVNNMIRN
+1914 AKVINTIVNNMIRN
-1928 RLDASMNMS
+1928 RLDVSMNMS

-1963 GTNNHGRVENMTGY
+1963 GTNNHGRVENITGY

-2007 FKFKNSKNN
+2007 FKFKNSKNK

-2067 VKHRNNSY
+2067 VKHRNHSY
-2075 NAEALLQYNYL
+2075 NAEALLNYNYL
-2086 LQSKFVIT
+2086 LQSKLVIT
-2094 PNIGLRYVKSRDGV
+2094 PNIGLRYGKSRDGV
-2108 YNEIGVN
+2108 YNETGIN

-2142 DALKFNNL
+2142 NALKFNNL
-2150 SLTFQGAVEHN
+2150 GLTFQGAVEHN

-2172 VKIFDNTFKHNYL
+2172 VKIFDNTFKHDYL

-2201 GSIKNTTISLDYN
+2201 GSIKNTIISLDYN

>member
-12 KSRFLKYSLFAS
+12 KSRFLKYSLLAS
-24 ISVGAIIAI
+24 IAVGAAI
-33 PFEGMAMSKE
+33 PFEGIAMSKE

-55 HVSQLNGHKDKTN
+55 HVSQLNGHKDTTN
-68 TPQQI
+68 TPKQI

-95 ISNKPKTSNPLK
+95 ISNKLKASNPLK

-118 ARSKSDVGKARKVR
+118 ARSKSDIGKARKVR
-132 PITRRK
+132 SITRCK
-138 TFAGTEKTAQS
+138 TFASIEKTKQS
-149 QSTYTPESIEQMPQK
+149 QNTYTSESTEQMPQK
-164 SEIII
+164 PEIII
-169 TESSPTFSPD
+169 TASSPTVSPA
-179 SNGFVTAPNT
+179 SNSFITAPNT
-189 PNTTLTSPEHYTT
+189 PNTTLTSPEQYTT

-247 SSSNPQQ
+247 SSSDPQQ
-254 QAVQSSSQVKPEVPL
+254 QAVQSSSQVKSEVPP
-269 KPTFVPLPTKKSSTE
+269 KPTFIPLPIKKGSTE
-284 IAAGMVSNISR
+284 IVAGMVSNISR
-295 VNEIIG
+295 VNEMIG
-301 IKLAEVTQAIKDT
+301 IKLAEVTQAIKGT
-314 TGKKNKKPLQ
+314 TGKKDKERLQ
-324 KLYTQLTSAQKT
+324 KLYTQLTSTQKT
-336 TEELKSR
+336 TEVLKSR

-392 IKSQETVPVTT
+392 IRSQEIVPVTT
-403 ASTKV
+403 ASTEV

-432 GDNARKSSARTERE
+432 GDNVRKSSAGTKRE

-460 KQEKAIKTA
+460 KQEKAIKTV
-469 SDKAKEV
+469 SDKAKKV
-476 AASVKKETSRTA
+476 AASAKKETSRTA
-488 LRAMQDK
+488 LRAMQDS
-495 MNGDSDGPTYK
+495 DSEQLNKIEENLKLLTPVVYNSSTGPTYK
-506 QPPKAKPTIP
+506 QSPKAKPTMP
-516 LSHGVQRILCEQPED
+516 LSHGVQRILDEQPED
-531 EEGYLVPRKVQ
+531 EEGYLVPIKVQ
-542 QQPYTVML
+542 QQPYIVIL
-550 PNQEIEDPIPSHS
+550 PNQEIKDPIPSHP
-563 KDIYESKVS
+563 KDIYEAKVS

-621 SIEAYNDLFEK
+621 SIKAYEGLFKK

-646 VYKQEEIFQSYAE
+646 VYEQAEISQSYAE
-659 YEENLRK
+659 YEENSRK

-686 EEKSALLQTT
+686 EEKSALLQTI

-710 PAPYSSS
+710 SAPYSSS
-717 PKLDKRG
+717 PKLNKRG

-729 LAGDAFVQNLKQPD
+729 LAGDVFVQNLKQSD
-743 TLTIEALSLI
+743 TLTIETLDLI

-795 DDLELYLHYTP
+795 DDLGLDLHYAP

-820 KNKQGNIIKRAVS
+820 KKKQGNIIKRAVS
-833 KLLQTTTTDESLRSD
+833 KVE
-848 NNWKNPA
+848 
-855 PYSSSPKLDK
+855 
-865 RGLEYLDLAGDAFV
+865 
-879 QNLKQPDT
+879 
-887 LTIEALSL
+887 
-895 ITPTQNT
+895 
-902 TVAKSDS
+902 
-909 SRKNN
+909 
-914 VSGSIPEIQQ
+914 
-924 LQSEKMRTETLG
+924 
-936 VQDDLE
+936 
-942 LYLHYT
+942 
-948 PQETLTEES
+948 
-957 TYLVSSKN
+957 
-965 KQGNIIK
+965 
-972 RAVSKLLQTTTTDE
+972 
-986 SLRSDNNWKNPAPYS
+986 
-1001 SSPKLDKRGLEYLDL
+1001 
-1016 AGDAF
+1016 
-1021 VQNLKQPDTLTIEAL
+1021 
-1036 SLITPTQNT
+1036 
-1045 TVAKSDSSRKNN
+1045 
-1057 VSGSIPEIQQL
+1057 
-1068 QSEKMRTETLG
+1068 
-1079 VQDDLEL
+1079 
-1086 YLHYTP
+1086 
-1092 QETLTEE
+1092 
-1099 STYLVSSKN
+1099 
-1108 KQGNIIKRAVSK
+1108 
-1120 IGSILQTNYAE
+1120 SILHTNYSE

-1161 HNVVSGFTKKATQ
+1161 HKESSLSVVSGFTKKATQ

-1223 IRKPEDIKAYNSKAE
+1223 ICKPEDIKAYNAKAE

-1244 KSRADKYFNN
+1244 KSRADKHFDN
-1254 IETDADVG
+1254 IETDVDIG
-1262 FNPNGGNN
+1262 FNPNGGNS

-1304 FREDHIVR
+1304 FREDHKNI
-1312 ELTDVDAS
+1312 
-1320 IYNTAPPEVVKE
+1320 IIN
-1332 AEALL
+1332 
-1337 DRSQGRLNLVDSTI
+1337 DRSQG
-1351 VRELT
+1351 
-1356 DVDAS
+1356 
-1361 IYNTAPPEVVKEA
+1361 
-1374 EALLDRSQDR
+1374 
-1384 LNLVDS
+1384 
-1390 TIVRELTDVDA
+1390 
-1401 SIYNIAPPEVVKEAE
+1401 
-1416 ALLDRSQDRLNLVDS
+1416 RLNLVDS

-1437 QPLSTIYESVSYEN
+1437 QPLSNLSTIYESVSDEN

-1464 PSISYTNTS
+1464 SSISYTNTS
-1473 KRKLPIPLFRS
+1473 KQKLPIPLFRS
-1484 ADLDKK
+1484 AEFDKK

-1495 LEDKLLEVEEARIVK
+1495 LKDKLLEVEEARIVK
-1510 EKQAIATLDQYQDPE
+1510 EKQAIAKLNQCQDPE
-1525 NPEFKR
+1525 NLEFKR
-1531 LAMEALDLSSKE
+1531 LAMEALDLSLKE
-1543 SQLKAKR
+1543 SQLKEKR
-1550 KTIAAEFSLNEKSSS
+1550 KAIEAEFSLNEKSSS

-1575 IDDISSALSDAE
+1575 IDDISSVLSDAE

-1600 DLNNSNVMKL
+1600 DLNNSNVMQL
-1610 GELKSKHKK
+1610 GELKSKHEK
-1619 IANDYKAKEL
+1619 IANDYNKEL
-1629 ELDTLNHDDPE
+1629 ELDTLNKE
-1640 KIWLEGEIK
+1640 KIWLEGKVK

-1658 VNESKPVFSC
+1658 VTESKPVFSC
-1668 SSSVGSINSFSNGD
+1668 SSSVGSINSFSND
-1682 NLSSRD
+1682 DDLSSRD
-1688 VVTSVDT
+1688 VVTPVDT
-1695 LTREIDKDYVDTY
+1695 LNIKINKDYVDTY

-1714 KIQKIEELPGSSSRS
+1714 KIQKIEELSGSSSRS

-1734 IKEAMAYIS
+1734 IEEAMAYIS

-1753 EKMLLAI
+1753 EKMLLVI
-1760 NARLQEHDE
+1760 NAQLQEHDE

-1774 LLEKYTGEE
+1774 LREE
-1783 AADILAQSLLQEM
+1783 ATDILAQLLLQEM

-1805 ILPAGDEEQE
+1805 TLPAGDEEQE

-1830 SSNECAL
+1830 SSNESAL

-1878 GGNLKIT
+1878 GGNLKIM
-1885 EVDTAIPLEQ
+1885 EVDTVIPLEQ

-1928 RLDASMNMS
+1928 RLDVNMS

-1977 RGTNKGATIGF
+1977 RGTNKGVTIGF

-2056 YSYGDTKIRSN
+2056 YSYGDTKIKSN
-2067 VKHRNNSY
+2067 VKHRNHSY
-2075 NAEALLQYNYL
+2075 NAEALLHYNYL
-2086 LQSKFVIT
+2086 VQGKFVIT
-2094 PNIGLRYVKSRDGV
+2094 PNVGLRYGKSRDGV
-2108 YNEIGVN
+2108 YNETGIN

-2150 SLTFQGAVEHN
+2150 GLTFQGAVEHN

-2201 GSIKNTTISLDYN
+2201 GSIKNTIIALGYN

>member
-12 KSRFLKYSLFAS
+12 KSRFLKYSLLAS

-33 PFEGMAMSKE
+33 PFKGIAMSKE
-43 AFRIDLSNKLLN
+43 AFRIDLSTKLLN
-55 HVSQLNGHKDKTN
+55 NLSQLNGNKDTTN

-73 GTVIVPEP
+73 GIVIVPEP
-81 EINTYTPSEIREMK
+81 EINTYTPSEIREME
-95 ISNKPKTSNPLK
+95 ISNKPKASNPLK
-107 DVPIEDHYKVV
+107 DVPVEDHYKVV

-138 TFAGTEKTAQS
+138 TFVGTEKTEQS
-149 QSTYTPESIEQMPQK
+149 QNTYTPEPTEQMPQK
-164 SEIII
+164 PEIII
-169 TESSPTFSPD
+169 TASSPTVSPA
-179 SNGFVTAPNT
+179 SNSFVTAPNT

-211 ATPYQPTSDSKPNDS
+211 ATPYQPTLDSKPNYS

-254 QAVQSSSQVKPEVPL
+254 QTVQSSSQVKPEVPP
-269 KPTFVPLPTKKSSTE
+269 KPTFVPLPIKKSSTE

-295 VNEIIG
+295 VNEMIG
-301 IKLAEVTQAIKDT
+301 IKLAEVTQAIKNT

-336 TEELKSR
+336 TEALKSR

-354 KNKDKIKKLEKEL
+354 ENKDKIKKLKKEL
-367 TSKNNKADRL
+367 TSKNNEADRL

-418 NEARQG
+418 NEAQQGVLLVQKQQHIAAEKTKKQRQAED
-424 IFNKNKSS
+424 KQ
-432 GDNARKSSARTERE
+432 RTERE

-469 SDKAKEV
+469 ADKAKEV
-476 AASVKKETSRTA
+476 AASAKKETSRTA

-495 MNGDSDGPTYK
+495 MNGYSEQLNKTEENLKLLTPVVYNSSTGSTYK

-516 LSHGVQRILCEQPED
+516 LSYGVQRILGEQPED
-531 EEGYLVPRKVQ
+531 EEGYLVPIKVQ

-550 PNQEIEDPIPSHS
+550 PSQEIEDPKSMDSGLGSLSSGTLGKETDEDVGFYSGWGNMPYTQAANVNSSLEGNLVLGVLQQQIQENRSKVSGQLPSHS
-563 KDIYESKVS
+563 KDIYEAKAS
-572 QYINYLNSIQPNQS
+572 QYINYLNSVQPNQS
-586 NQAQIDSVIDS
+586 NQAQIDGVIDS
-597 LATEMRKFSA
+597 LATEMRKLSA
-607 DQFSQKLGEIAHLA
+607 DQFSQKLSEIAHLA
-621 SIEAYNDLFEK
+621 SIKAYEGLFSK
-632 LYEIQQARIPETQK
+632 LYEIQQARVPETQK
-646 VYKQEEIFQSYAE
+646 VYEQAEIFQSYAE

-666 SSTPV
+666 SGTPV

-704 DNNWKN
+704 DKNWKN

-729 LAGDAFVQNLKQPD
+729 LVGDACVQNLKQPD
-743 TLTIEALSLI
+743 TLTIETLDLI

-795 DDLELYLHYTP
+795 NDLGLDLHSQEERFDSGFRSLESQNLSSAYDFDQLSASWDAAYNQRMNTNAP
-806 QETLTEESTYLVSS
+806 QETLTEESTYSVSS
-820 KNKQGNIIKRAVS
+820 KKKQGNIIKRAVS
-833 KLLQTTTTDESLRSD
+833 K
-848 NNWKNPA
+848 
-855 PYSSSPKLDK
+855 
-865 RGLEYLDLAGDAFV
+865 V
-879 QNLKQPDT
+879 
-887 LTIEALSL
+887 
-895 ITPTQNT
+895 
-902 TVAKSDS
+902 
-909 SRKNN
+909 
-914 VSGSIPEIQQ
+914 
-924 LQSEKMRTETLG
+924 
-936 VQDDLE
+936 
-942 LYLHYT
+942 
-948 PQETLTEES
+948 
-957 TYLVSSKN
+957 
-965 KQGNIIK
+965 
-972 RAVSKLLQTTTTDE
+972 
-986 SLRSDNNWKNPAPYS
+986 
-1001 SSPKLDKRGLEYLDL
+1001 
-1016 AGDAF
+1016 
-1021 VQNLKQPDTLTIEAL
+1021 
-1036 SLITPTQNT
+1036 
-1045 TVAKSDSSRKNN
+1045 
-1057 VSGSIPEIQQL
+1057 
-1068 QSEKMRTETLG
+1068 
-1079 VQDDLEL
+1079 
-1086 YLHYTP
+1086 
-1092 QETLTEE
+1092 
-1099 STYLVSSKN
+1099 
-1108 KQGNIIKRAVSK
+1108 
-1120 IGSILQTNYAE
+1120 GSILQTNDAE

-1141 SKQRTVDQEGEFGH
+1141 SKQRTVDQEGGFGH

-1161 HNVVSGFTKKATQ
+1161 HKESSLSVVSGFTKKATQ

-1179 DAKRTAIL
+1179 DAKRTTIL
-1187 QTTSPSQRKSLSLVL
+1187 QTTSPSQKKSLNLAL

-1207 DYREAIKI
+1207 DYQEAIKI

-1223 IRKPEDIKAYNSKAE
+1223 IRKPEDIKTYNAKAE

-1244 KSRADKYFNN
+1244 KSRADKHFNN

-1262 FNPNGGNN
+1262 FNPSWGNS

-1276 NMDSL
+1276 NMNSL

-1304 FREDHIVR
+1304 FREDHKNIIINAINSISSSGVPKESIDPTITKSLPYLDNDQYQEVVLRVNKVRDINTRGYLLNKLKQLGVSEVR

-1320 IYNTAPPEVVKE
+1320 IYNTAPPEVLKE

-1351 VRELT
+1351 
-1356 DVDAS
+1356 
-1361 IYNTAPPEVVKEA
+1361 
-1374 EALLDRSQDR
+1374 
-1384 LNLVDS
+1384 
-1390 TIVRELTDVDA
+1390 
-1401 SIYNIAPPEVVKEAE
+1401 
-1416 ALLDRSQDRLNLVDS
+1416 
-1431 TIKKGT
+1431 KKGT
-1437 QPLSTIYESVSYEN
+1437 QPLSNLSTLVSYEN

-1464 PSISYTNTS
+1464 PSISYKNTS

-1484 ADLDKK
+1484 AELDKK
-1490 LEYLD
+1490 LDYLD
-1495 LEDKLLEVEEARIVK
+1495 LEDKLLKVEEARIVK
-1510 EKQAIATLDQYQDPE
+1510 EKQAIAKLNQYQDPE
-1525 NPEFKR
+1525 NLEFKR
-1531 LAMEALDLSSKE
+1531 LAIEARDLSSKE
-1543 SQLKAKR
+1543 SQLKEKR
-1550 KTIAAEFSLNEKSSS
+1550 KAIEAAFSLNEEYSS
-1565 TDVSILRSYS
+1565 TDVSISRSYS
-1575 IDDISSALSDAE
+1575 IGDISSLLSDAE
-1587 SNLSRSPSVSGLE
+1587 SNLSRSSSVSGLE

-1610 GELKSKHKK
+1610 GELKSKHEK

-1629 ELDTLNHDDPE
+1629 ELDTLNHDDPKFKKLRLEVFEISKE

-1658 VNESKPVFSC
+1658 VTESKPVFSC
-1668 SSSVGSINSFSNGD
+1668 LSSVGSINSLSNGD
-1682 NLSSRD
+1682 DLSSRD
-1688 VVTSVDT
+1688 VVTPVDT
-1695 LTREIDKDYVDTY
+1695 LTIEIDKDYVDTY

-1805 ILPAGDEEQE
+1805 TLPAGDEEQE
-1815 DTEVS
+1815 DTEVTEVS

-1851 DGSEDEESYDSGF
+1851 DGSEDEESYDSRF

-1963 GTNNHGRVENMTGY
+1963 GTNNHGRVDNMTGY

-2030 QKELPKNFALQALVS
+2030 QKELPKNFTLQALVS

-2067 VKHRNNSY
+2067 VKHRNHSY
-2075 NAEALLQYNYL
+2075 NAEALLNYNYL
-2086 LQSKFVIT
+2086 LQSKLVIT
-2094 PNIGLRYVKSRDGV
+2094 PNIGLRYGKSRDGV
-2108 YNEIGVN
+2108 YNETGIN

-2150 SLTFQGAVEHN
+2150 GLTFQGAVEHN

-2172 VKIFDNTFKHNYL
+2172 VKIFDNTFKHDYL

>member
-12 KSRFLKYSLFAS
+12 KSRFLKYSLLTS

-43 AFRIDLSNKLLN
+43 AFRTDLSNKLLN
-55 HVSQLNGHKDKTN
+55 NLSQLNGSKDT
-68 TPQQI
+68 TSTSQQI

-95 ISNKPKTSNPLK
+95 ISNKPKASNPLK
-107 DVPIEDHYKVV
+107 DVPVEDHYKVV
-118 ARSKSDVGKARKVR
+118 AYSKSDVGKARKVR

-138 TFAGTEKTAQS
+138 TFVGTEKTEQS
-149 QSTYTPESIEQMPQK
+149 QNTYTPELTEQMPQK
-164 SEIII
+164 PEIII
-169 TESSPTFSPD
+169 TASSSTVSPA
-179 SNGFVTAPNT
+179 SNSFVTAPNT
-189 PNTTLTSPEHYTT
+189 SNTILTSPEHYTT

-211 ATPYQPTSDSKPNDS
+211 ATPYQPTPDSKPNDS
-226 LGANTPPNINTNSK
+226 LGANIPPNINTNSK

-247 SSSNPQQ
+247 SSSDPQQ
-254 QAVQSSSQVKPEVPL
+254 QTVQSSSQVKPEVHL
-269 KPTFVPLPTKKSSTE
+269 KSTFPLPMKKSSTE

-295 VNEIIG
+295 VNAMIG

-336 TEELKSR
+336 IEALKSR

-354 KNKDKIKKLEKEL
+354 ENKNKIKKLEKEL
-367 TSKNNKADRL
+367 TSKNNEANRL

-408 SAFQAQQARI
+408 SAFQVQQARI
-418 NEARQG
+418 NEAQQGVLVQNQQHIAAEKTKKQRQA
-424 IFNKNKSS
+424 KDKQ
-432 GDNARKSSARTERE
+432 RTERE
-446 KKKQEAQKQLSEIK
+446 KKKQEEQKQLSEIK

-469 SDKAKEV
+469 ADKAKEV
-476 AASVKKETSRTA
+476 AASAKKETSRTA

-495 MNGDSDGPTYK
+495 MNGYSEQTPAVYNSSTGSTYK

-516 LSHGVQRILCEQPED
+516 LSHGVQRILGEQPED
-531 EEGYLVPRKVQ
+531 EEGYLVPIKVQ
-542 QQPYTVML
+542 QQPYTVIL
-550 PNQEIEDPIPSHS
+550 PSQEIEDPKSMDSGLGNLSSGTLGKEIDEDVGFYSGWGNMP
-563 KDIYESKVS
+563 YT
-572 QYINYLNSIQPNQS
+572 
-586 NQAQIDSVIDS
+586 QAANVNGSF
-597 LATEMRKFSA
+597 AEH
-607 DQFSQKLGEIAHLA
+607 E
-621 SIEAYNDLFEK
+621 EK
-632 LYEIQQARIPETQK
+632 
-646 VYKQEEIFQSYAE
+646 S
-659 YEENLRK
+659 RK
-666 SSTPV
+666 SGTPV
-671 LSRSSSAKS
+671 LSRSSS
-680 VISSNF
+680 
-686 EEKSALLQTT
+686 
-696 TTDESLRS
+696 
-704 DNNWKN
+704 
-710 PAPYSSS
+710 
-717 PKLDKRG
+717 
-724 LEYLD
+724 
-729 LAGDAFVQNLKQPD
+729 
-743 TLTIEALSLI
+743 
-753 TPTQNT
+753 
-759 TVAKSDSS
+759 AKSDSS

-795 DDLELYLHYTP
+795 NDLGLDLHSQEERFDSAFRSLESQNLSSAYDFDQLSASWDAAYNQRMNTNAP

-820 KNKQGNIIKRAVS
+820 KKKQGNIIKRAVS
-833 KLLQTTTTDESLRSD
+833 K
-848 NNWKNPA
+848 
-855 PYSSSPKLDK
+855 
-865 RGLEYLDLAGDAFV
+865 V
-879 QNLKQPDT
+879 
-887 LTIEALSL
+887 
-895 ITPTQNT
+895 
-902 TVAKSDS
+902 
-909 SRKNN
+909 
-914 VSGSIPEIQQ
+914 
-924 LQSEKMRTETLG
+924 
-936 VQDDLE
+936 
-942 LYLHYT
+942 
-948 PQETLTEES
+948 
-957 TYLVSSKN
+957 
-965 KQGNIIK
+965 
-972 RAVSKLLQTTTTDE
+972 
-986 SLRSDNNWKNPAPYS
+986 
-1001 SSPKLDKRGLEYLDL
+1001 
-1016 AGDAF
+1016 
-1021 VQNLKQPDTLTIEAL
+1021 
-1036 SLITPTQNT
+1036 
-1045 TVAKSDSSRKNN
+1045 
-1057 VSGSIPEIQQL
+1057 
-1068 QSEKMRTETLG
+1068 
-1079 VQDDLEL
+1079 
-1086 YLHYTP
+1086 
-1092 QETLTEE
+1092 
-1099 STYLVSSKN
+1099 
-1108 KQGNIIKRAVSK
+1108 
-1120 IGSILQTNYAE
+1120 GSILQTNDAE
-1131 NRKRKRDGET
+1131 NRKSKRDGET
-1141 SKQRTVDQEGEFGH
+1141 SKQRTVDQEGGFGH

-1161 HNVVSGFTKKATQ
+1161 HKESSLSVVSGFTKKATQ
-1174 LISLL
+1174 LVSLL

-1187 QTTSPSQRKSLSLVL
+1187 QTTSPSQKKSLDLAL

-1207 DYREAIKI
+1207 GYQETIKI

-1223 IRKPEDIKAYNSKAE
+1223 IRKPEDIKAYNAKAE

-1244 KSRADKYFNN
+1244 KSRANK
-1254 IETDADVG
+1254 
-1262 FNPNGGNN
+1262 
-1270 HSMPTA
+1270 H
-1276 NMDSL
+1276 L
-1281 PKNLAV
+1281 
-1287 TPPINVGSL
+1287 
-1296 YNSPQAQQ
+1296 
-1304 FREDHIVR
+1304 
-1312 ELTDVDAS
+1312 
-1320 IYNTAPPEVVKE
+1320 YNTAPPEVLKE

-1351 VRELT
+1351 
-1356 DVDAS
+1356 
-1361 IYNTAPPEVVKEA
+1361 
-1374 EALLDRSQDR
+1374 
-1384 LNLVDS
+1384 
-1390 TIVRELTDVDA
+1390 
-1401 SIYNIAPPEVVKEAE
+1401 
-1416 ALLDRSQDRLNLVDS
+1416 
-1431 TIKKGT
+1431 KKGT
-1437 QPLSTIYESVSYEN
+1437 QSLSNLSTIYESVSYEN
-1451 LASETIYKTEQPK
+1451 LASETIEQPK
-1464 PSISYTNTS
+1464 PSISYKNTS

-1484 ADLDKK
+1484 AQLDKK
-1490 LEYLD
+1490 LDYLD
-1495 LEDKLLEVEEARIVK
+1495 LEDKLLKVEEARIVK
-1510 EKQAIATLDQYQDPE
+1510 EKQAIAKLNQYQDPE
-1525 NPEFKR
+1525 NLEFKR
-1531 LAMEALDLSSKE
+1531 LAIEARDLSSKE
-1543 SQLKAKR
+1543 SQLKEKR
-1550 KTIAAEFSLNEKSSS
+1550 KTREATFSLNKEYSS
-1565 TDVSILRSYS
+1565 TDVSISRSYS
-1575 IDDISSALSDAE
+1575 IGDISSLLSDAE
-1587 SNLSRSPSVSGLE
+1587 SNLYCSPSVSGLE

-1610 GELKSKHKK
+1610 GELKSKHEK

-1629 ELDTLNHDDPE
+1629 ELDTLNHDDPEFKKLRLEVFEISKE

-1668 SSSVGSINSFSNGD
+1668 SSSVGGINSLSNGD
-1682 NLSSRD
+1682 DLSSRD
-1688 VVTSVDT
+1688 VVTPVDT
-1695 LTREIDKDYVDTY
+1695 LTIEIDKDYVDTY
-1708 IRVLSN
+1708 IRVLSS
-1714 KIQKIEELPGSSSRS
+1714 KIQKIEELPGSSSVS

-1769 KISSL
+1769 KIYSL

-1805 ILPAGDEEQE
+1805 TLPAGDEEQE

-1878 GGNLKIT
+1878 GGNLKIM

-1905 SENAPTLNQ
+1905 SESAPTLNQ

-1928 RLDASMNMS
+1928 RLDTSMNMS

-1963 GTNNHGRVENMTGY
+1963 GTNNHGRVDNMTGY

-2056 YSYGDTKIRSN
+2056 YSYGNTKIRSN
-2067 VKHRNNSY
+2067 VKHRNHSY
-2075 NAEALLQYNYL
+2075 NAEALLNYNYL
-2086 LQSKFVIT
+2086 LQSKLVIT
-2094 PNIGLRYVKSRDGV
+2094 PNIGLRYGKSRDGV
-2108 YNEIGVN
+2108 YHETGIN

-2150 SLTFQGAVEHN
+2150 GLTFQGAVEHN

-2172 VKIFDNTFKHNYL
+2172 VKIFDDTFKHDYL

-2201 GSIKNTTISLDYN
+2201 GSIKNTTILLDYN

>member
-1 MNKLTEQHLLK
+1 
-12 KSRFLKYSLFAS
+12 
-24 ISVGAIIAI
+24 
-33 PFEGMAMSKE
+33 
-43 AFRIDLSNKLLN
+43 
-55 HVSQLNGHKDKTN
+55 
-68 TPQQI
+68 
-73 GTVIVPEP
+73 
-81 EINTYTPSEIREMK
+81 
-95 ISNKPKTSNPLK
+95 
-107 DVPIEDHYKVV
+107 
-118 ARSKSDVGKARKVR
+118 
-132 PITRRK
+132 
-138 TFAGTEKTAQS
+138 
-149 QSTYTPESIEQMPQK
+149 
-164 SEIII
+164 
-169 TESSPTFSPD
+169 
-179 SNGFVTAPNT
+179 
-189 PNTTLTSPEHYTT
+189 
-202 APGTPSSTP
+202 
-211 ATPYQPTSDSKPNDS
+211 
-226 LGANTPPNINTNSK
+226 
-240 AARRLSF
+240 
-247 SSSNPQQ
+247 
-254 QAVQSSSQVKPEVPL
+254 
-269 KPTFVPLPTKKSSTE
+269 
-284 IAAGMVSNISR
+284 
-295 VNEIIG
+295 
-301 IKLAEVTQAIKDT
+301 
-314 TGKKNKKPLQ
+314 
-324 KLYTQLTSAQKT
+324 
-336 TEELKSR
+336 
-343 AEEIETKIKIG
+343 
-354 KNKDKIKKLEKEL
+354 
-367 TSKNNKADRL
+367 
-377 FQKIEKIDIP
+377 
-387 ANKVS
+387 
-392 IKSQETVPVTT
+392 
-403 ASTKV
+403 
-408 SAFQAQQARI
+408 
-418 NEARQG
+418 
-424 IFNKNKSS
+424 
-432 GDNARKSSARTERE
+432 
-446 KKKQEAQKQLSEIK
+446 
-460 KQEKAIKTA
+460 
-469 SDKAKEV
+469 
-476 AASVKKETSRTA
+476 
-488 LRAMQDK
+488 
-495 MNGDSDGPTYK
+495 
-506 QPPKAKPTIP
+506 
-516 LSHGVQRILCEQPED
+516 
-531 EEGYLVPRKVQ
+531 
-542 QQPYTVML
+542 
-550 PNQEIEDPIPSHS
+550 
-563 KDIYESKVS
+563 
-572 QYINYLNSIQPNQS
+572 
-586 NQAQIDSVIDS
+586 
-597 LATEMRKFSA
+597 
-607 DQFSQKLGEIAHLA
+607 
-621 SIEAYNDLFEK
+621 
-632 LYEIQQARIPETQK
+632 
-646 VYKQEEIFQSYAE
+646 
-659 YEENLRK
+659 
-666 SSTPV
+666 
-671 LSRSSSAKS
+671 
-680 VISSNF
+680 
-686 EEKSALLQTT
+686 
-696 TTDESLRS
+696 
-704 DNNWKN
+704 
-710 PAPYSSS
+710 
-717 PKLDKRG
+717 
-724 LEYLD
+724 
-729 LAGDAFVQNLKQPD
+729 
-743 TLTIEALSLI
+743 
-753 TPTQNT
+753 
-759 TVAKSDSS
+759 
-767 RKNNVSGS
+767 
-775 IPEIQQLQSEKMRTE
+775 
-790 TLGVQ
+790 
-795 DDLELYLHYTP
+795 
-806 QETLTEESTYLVSS
+806 
-820 KNKQGNIIKRAVS
+820 
-833 KLLQTTTTDESLRSD
+833 
-848 NNWKNPA
+848 
-855 PYSSSPKLDK
+855 
-865 RGLEYLDLAGDAFV
+865 
-879 QNLKQPDT
+879 
-887 LTIEALSL
+887 
-895 ITPTQNT
+895 
-902 TVAKSDS
+902 
-909 SRKNN
+909 
-914 VSGSIPEIQQ
+914 
-924 LQSEKMRTETLG
+924 
-936 VQDDLE
+936 
-942 LYLHYT
+942 
-948 PQETLTEES
+948 
-957 TYLVSSKN
+957 
-965 KQGNIIK
+965 
-972 RAVSKLLQTTTTDE
+972 
-986 SLRSDNNWKNPAPYS
+986 
-1001 SSPKLDKRGLEYLDL
+1001 
-1016 AGDAF
+1016 
-1021 VQNLKQPDTLTIEAL
+1021 
-1036 SLITPTQNT
+1036 
-1045 TVAKSDSSRKNN
+1045 
-1057 VSGSIPEIQQL
+1057 
-1068 QSEKMRTETLG
+1068 
-1079 VQDDLEL
+1079 
-1086 YLHYTP
+1086 
-1092 QETLTEE
+1092 
-1099 STYLVSSKN
+1099 
-1108 KQGNIIKRAVSK
+1108 
-1120 IGSILQTNYAE
+1120 
-1131 NRKRKRDGET
+1131 
-1141 SKQRTVDQEGEFGH
+1141 
-1155 AWGNEN
+1155 
-1161 HNVVSGFTKKATQ
+1161 
-1174 LISLL
+1174 
-1179 DAKRTAIL
+1179 
-1187 QTTSPSQRKSLSLVL
+1187 
-1202 QEIEN
+1202 
-1207 DYREAIKI
+1207 
-1215 SQELQQVL
+1215 
-1223 IRKPEDIKAYNSKAE
+1223 
-1238 KKLDAI
+1238 
-1244 KSRADKYFNN
+1244 
-1254 IETDADVG
+1254 
-1262 FNPNGGNN
+1262 
-1270 HSMPTA
+1270 
-1276 NMDSL
+1276 
-1281 PKNLAV
+1281 
-1287 TPPINVGSL
+1287 
-1296 YNSPQAQQ
+1296 
-1304 FREDHIVR
+1304 
-1312 ELTDVDAS
+1312 
-1320 IYNTAPPEVVKE
+1320 
-1332 AEALL
+1332 
-1337 DRSQGRLNLVDSTI
+1337 
-1351 VRELT
+1351 
-1356 DVDAS
+1356 
-1361 IYNTAPPEVVKEA
+1361 
-1374 EALLDRSQDR
+1374 
-1384 LNLVDS
+1384 
-1390 TIVRELTDVDA
+1390 
-1401 SIYNIAPPEVVKEAE
+1401 APPEVVKEAE

-1851 DGSEDEESYDSGF
+1851 DGSEDEESSNECALALSDDREKECLALGDGSEDEESYDSGF

>member
-55 HVSQLNGHKDKTN
+55 HVSQLNGHKDTTN

-95 ISNKPKTSNPLK
+95 ISNKPKASNPLK

-169 TESSPTFSPD
+169 TESSPTFSSPD

-424 IFNKNKSS
+424 VFNKNKSS
-432 GDNARKSSARTERE
+432 GDNVRKSSARTERE

-495 MNGDSDGPTYK
+495 MNGDFDGPTYK
-506 QPPKAKPTIP
+506 QSPKAKPTIP

-531 EEGYLVPRKVQ
+531 AEGYLVPRKVQ

-621 SIEAYNDLFEK
+621 SIKAYTDLFDK
-632 LYEIQQARIPETQK
+632 LYEIQQSRIPETQK
-646 VYKQEEIFQSYAE
+646 VYEQEEIFQSYAE

-671 LSRSSSAKS
+671 LSRSFSAES

-743 TLTIEALSLI
+743 TLTIETLSLI

-767 RKNNVSGS
+767 GKNNVSGS

-833 KLLQTTTTDESLRSD
+833 K
-848 NNWKNPA
+848 
-855 PYSSSPKLDK
+855 
-865 RGLEYLDLAGDAFV
+865 V
-879 QNLKQPDT
+879 
-887 LTIEALSL
+887 
-895 ITPTQNT
+895 
-902 TVAKSDS
+902 
-909 SRKNN
+909 
-914 VSGSIPEIQQ
+914 
-924 LQSEKMRTETLG
+924 
-936 VQDDLE
+936 
-942 LYLHYT
+942 
-948 PQETLTEES
+948 
-957 TYLVSSKN
+957 
-965 KQGNIIK
+965 
-972 RAVSKLLQTTTTDE
+972 
-986 SLRSDNNWKNPAPYS
+986 
-1001 SSPKLDKRGLEYLDL
+1001 
-1016 AGDAF
+1016 
-1021 VQNLKQPDTLTIEAL
+1021 
-1036 SLITPTQNT
+1036 
-1045 TVAKSDSSRKNN
+1045 
-1057 VSGSIPEIQQL
+1057 
-1068 QSEKMRTETLG
+1068 
-1079 VQDDLEL
+1079 
-1086 YLHYTP
+1086 
-1092 QETLTEE
+1092 
-1099 STYLVSSKN
+1099 
-1108 KQGNIIKRAVSK
+1108 
-1120 IGSILQTNYAE
+1120 GSILQTNYAE

-1254 IETDADVG
+1254 VETDADVG
-1262 FNPNGGNN
+1262 FNPNGGNS

-1287 TPPINVGSL
+1287 TPTINVGS
-1296 YNSPQAQQ
+1296 NSPQAQQ
-1304 FREDHIVR
+1304 FREDHKNI
-1312 ELTDVDAS
+1312 
-1320 IYNTAPPEVVKE
+1320 IIN
-1332 AEALL
+1332 
-1337 DRSQGRLNLVDSTI
+1337 DRSQG
-1351 VRELT
+1351 
-1356 DVDAS
+1356 
-1361 IYNTAPPEVVKEA
+1361 
-1374 EALLDRSQDR
+1374 
-1384 LNLVDS
+1384 
-1390 TIVRELTDVDA
+1390 
-1401 SIYNIAPPEVVKEAE
+1401 
-1416 ALLDRSQDRLNLVDS
+1416 RLNLVDS

-1437 QPLSTIYESVSYEN
+1437 QPLSNLSTIYESVSYEN

-1473 KRKLPIPLFRS
+1473 KRELPIPLFRS

-1575 IDDISSALSDAE
+1575 IDDISSVLSDAE

-1658 VNESKPVFSC
+1658 VTESKPVFSC

-1682 NLSSRD
+1682 DLSSRD

-1714 KIQKIEELPGSSSRS
+1714 KIQEIEELPGSSSRS

-1774 LLEKYTGEE
+1774 LLEKYKGEE
-1783 AADILAQSLLQEM
+1783 AADTLAQSLLQEM

-2075 NAEALLQYNYL
+2075 NAEALLHYNYL

-2094 PNIGLRYVKSRDGV
+2094 PNIGLRYGKSRDGV

-2133 GTKVTVPLK
+2133 GTKVTIPLK

>member
-12 KSRFLKYSLFAS
+12 KSRFLKYSLLAS
-24 ISVGAIIAI
+24 ISVGAAI

-55 HVSQLNGHKDKTN
+55 HVSQLNRHKDTTN

-73 GTVIVPEP
+73 GTVIVSEP

-95 ISNKPKTSNPLK
+95 ISNKPKAYNPLK

-118 ARSKSDVGKARKVR
+118 ARSKSDVGKSRKVR
-132 PITRRK
+132 PITRCK
-138 TFAGTEKTAQS
+138 TFAGIEKTEQS
-149 QSTYTPESIEQMPQK
+149 QNTYTPESTEQMPQK
-164 SEIII
+164 PEIII
-169 TESSPTFSPD
+169 TASSPTVSPA
-179 SNGFVTAPNT
+179 SNSFITAPNT

-211 ATPYQPTSDSKPNDS
+211 ATPYQSTSDSKPNDS

-240 AARRLSF
+240 AARRLLF
-247 SSSNPQQ
+247 SSSDPQQ
-254 QAVQSSSQVKPEVPL
+254 QAVQSSSQVKSEVPP
-269 KPTFVPLPTKKSSTE
+269 KPTFVPLPIKKSSTE
-284 IAAGMVSNISR
+284 IVAGMVSNISR
-295 VNEIIG
+295 VNEMIG

-314 TGKKNKKPLQ
+314 TDKKDKKRLQ
-324 KLYTQLTSAQKT
+324 KLYTQLTSTQKT
-336 TEELKSR
+336 TETLKSR

-354 KNKDKIKKLEKEL
+354 ENKGKIKKLEKEL

-387 ANKVS
+387 VNKVS

-424 IFNKNKSS
+424 VFNKNKLS
-432 GDNARKSSARTERE
+432 GDNVRKSSAGTKRE
-446 KKKQEAQKQLSEIK
+446 KKKQEAQKQLLEIK
-460 KQEKAIKTA
+460 KQEKSIKTA

-476 AASVKKETSRTA
+476 AASAKKETSRTA

-495 MNGDSDGPTYK
+495 MNGDSEQLNKIEENLKLLTPVVYNSSTGPTYK
-506 QPPKAKPTIP
+506 QSPKAKPTIP
-516 LSHGVQRILCEQPED
+516 LSHGVQRILGEQPED
-531 EEGYLVPRKVQ
+531 EEGYLVAIKVQ
-542 QQPYTVML
+542 QQPY
-550 PNQEIEDPIPSHS
+550 QEIEDPIPSHS
-563 KDIYESKVS
+563 KDIYEAKVS

-621 SIEAYNDLFEK
+621 SIKAYEGLFDK
-632 LYEIQQARIPETQK
+632 LYEIQQARILETQK
-646 VYKQEEIFQSYAE
+646 VYEQAEISQSYAE
-659 YEENLRK
+659 YEENSRK

-680 VISSNF
+680 VNF

-710 PAPYSSS
+710 SAPYSSS

-743 TLTIEALSLI
+743 TLTIETLGLI

-775 IPEIQQLQSEKMRTE
+775 ISEIQQLQSEKMRTE

-795 DDLELYLHYTP
+795 DDLGLDLYYAP
-806 QETLTEESTYLVSS
+806 QDTLTEESTYLVSS
-820 KNKQGNIIKRAVS
+820 KKKQGNIIKRALS
-833 KLLQTTTTDESLRSD
+833 KVD
-848 NNWKNPA
+848 
-855 PYSSSPKLDK
+855 
-865 RGLEYLDLAGDAFV
+865 
-879 QNLKQPDT
+879 
-887 LTIEALSL
+887 
-895 ITPTQNT
+895 
-902 TVAKSDS
+902 
-909 SRKNN
+909 
-914 VSGSIPEIQQ
+914 
-924 LQSEKMRTETLG
+924 
-936 VQDDLE
+936 
-942 LYLHYT
+942 
-948 PQETLTEES
+948 
-957 TYLVSSKN
+957 
-965 KQGNIIK
+965 
-972 RAVSKLLQTTTTDE
+972 
-986 SLRSDNNWKNPAPYS
+986 
-1001 SSPKLDKRGLEYLDL
+1001 
-1016 AGDAF
+1016 
-1021 VQNLKQPDTLTIEAL
+1021 
-1036 SLITPTQNT
+1036 
-1045 TVAKSDSSRKNN
+1045 
-1057 VSGSIPEIQQL
+1057 
-1068 QSEKMRTETLG
+1068 
-1079 VQDDLEL
+1079 
-1086 YLHYTP
+1086 
-1092 QETLTEE
+1092 
-1099 STYLVSSKN
+1099 
-1108 KQGNIIKRAVSK
+1108 
-1120 IGSILQTNYAE
+1120 SILQTNYAE
-1131 NRKRKRDGET
+1131 NRRRKRDGET

-1161 HNVVSGFTKKATQ
+1161 HKESNLSVVSGCIEKATQ

-1187 QTTSPSQRKSLSLVL
+1187 QTTSPSQRRSVSLVL

-1207 DYREAIKI
+1207 DYREAIKV
-1215 SQELQQVL
+1215 SQKLQQVL
-1223 IRKPEDIKAYNSKAE
+1223 IRKPEDIKAYNAKAE

-1244 KSRADKYFNN
+1244 KSRADKHFNN
-1254 IETDADVG
+1254 IETDVDVG
-1262 FNPNGGNN
+1262 FNPNGGNS

-1304 FREDHIVR
+1304 FREDHKNI
-1312 ELTDVDAS
+1312 
-1320 IYNTAPPEVVKE
+1320 IN
-1332 AEALL
+1332 
-1337 DRSQGRLNLVDSTI
+1337 DRSQG
-1351 VRELT
+1351 
-1356 DVDAS
+1356 
-1361 IYNTAPPEVVKEA
+1361 
-1374 EALLDRSQDR
+1374 
-1384 LNLVDS
+1384 
-1390 TIVRELTDVDA
+1390 
-1401 SIYNIAPPEVVKEAE
+1401 
-1416 ALLDRSQDRLNLVDS
+1416 RLNLVDS

-1437 QPLSTIYESVSYEN
+1437 QPLSNLSTIYESVSYEN

-1484 ADLDKK
+1484 AELEKK

-1510 EKQAIATLDQYQDPE
+1510 EKQAIAKLNQYQDPE
-1525 NPEFKR
+1525 NLEFKR

-1543 SQLKAKR
+1543 SQLKQKR
-1550 KTIAAEFSLNEKSSS
+1550 KAIEAEFSLNEKSSS

-1575 IDDISSALSDAE
+1575 IDDISGVLSDAE

-1600 DLNNSNVMKL
+1600 DLNNSNVMQL
-1610 GELKSKHKK
+1610 GELKSKHEK
-1619 IANDYKAKEL
+1619 IANDYNKEL
-1629 ELDTLNHDDPE
+1629 ELDTLNKE
-1640 KIWLEGEIK
+1640 KILLEGKIK
-1649 HLDTESKPK
+1649 HLDTESKPE
-1658 VNESKPVFSC
+1658 VTESKPVFSC
-1668 SSSVGSINSFSNGD
+1668 SSSVGSINSFSND
-1682 NLSSRD
+1682 DDLSSRD
-1688 VVTSVDT
+1688 VVTPVDT
-1695 LTREIDKDYVDTY
+1695 LNIEINKDYVDTY

-1714 KIQKIEELPGSSSRS
+1714 KIQKIEELSGSSSRS

-1760 NARLQEHDE
+1760 NAQLQEHDE

-1774 LLEKYTGEE
+1774 LREE
-1783 AADILAQSLLQEM
+1783 ATDILAQLLLQEM

-1805 ILPAGDEEQE
+1805 TLPAGDEEQE

-1830 SSNECAL
+1830 SSNESAL

-1851 DGSEDEESYDSGF
+1851 DSSEDEESYDSGF

-1885 EVDTAIPLEQ
+1885 EVDTVIPLEQ

-2056 YSYGDTKIRSN
+2056 YSYGDTKIKSN
-2067 VKHRNNSY
+2067 VKHRNHSY
-2075 NAEALLQYNYL
+2075 NAEALLHYNYL

-2094 PNIGLRYVKSRDGV
+2094 PNIGLRYGKSRDGV
-2108 YNEIGVN
+2108 YNETGVN

-2150 SLTFQGAVEHN
+2150 GLTFQGAVEHN

>member
-12 KSRFLKYSLFAS
+12 KSRFLKYSLLAS

-43 AFRIDLSNKLLN
+43 AFRTDLSNKLLN
-55 HVSQLNGHKDKTN
+55 NLSQLNENKDTTK

-73 GTVIVPEP
+73 GTVIIPEP

-95 ISNKPKTSNPLK
+95 ISNKPKASNSLK

-132 PITRRK
+132 PITRYQ
-138 TFAGTEKTAQS
+138 TFVGTEKTEQS
-149 QSTYTPESIEQMPQK
+149 QNTPESTEQMPQK
-164 SEIII
+164 PEIII
-169 TESSPTFSPD
+169 TASSPTVSSA
-179 SNGFVTAPNT
+179 SNSFVTVPNT
-189 PNTTLTSPEHYTT
+189 PNTTLISPEHYTT

-211 ATPYQPTSDSKPNDS
+211 ATSYQPTLDSKPNDS
-226 LGANTPPNINTNSK
+226 LGANTPPNTNSK

-247 SSSNPQQ
+247 SSSDPQQ
-254 QAVQSSSQVKPEVPL
+254 QAVQSSSQVKPEVLP
-269 KPTFVPLPTKKSSTE
+269 KPTFVLLPTKKSSTG

-295 VNEIIG
+295 VNEMIG
-301 IKLAEVTQAIKDT
+301 IKLAEVTQAIEDT

-324 KLYTQLTSAQKT
+324 KLYTQLTSAQKK
-336 TEELKSR
+336 TEALKSR

-367 TSKNNKADRL
+367 TSKNNEANRL

-418 NEARQG
+418 NEARHG
-424 IFNKNKSS
+424 VFNKNKSS
-432 GDNARKSSARTERE
+432 RDKARKSSESSAGTERE

-460 KQEKAIKTA
+460 QQEKAIKTA
-469 SDKAKEV
+469 ADKAKEV
-476 AASVKKETSRTA
+476 AASAKKETSRTA

-495 MNGDSDGPTYK
+495 MNGYSELEDNLKLLTPVVYNGSTGSTYK
-506 QPPKAKPTIP
+506 QLPKVRPTIP
-516 LSHGVQRILCEQPED
+516 LSHGVQRILGEQPED
-531 EEGYLVPRKVQ
+531 EEGYLMPIKVQ
-542 QQPYTVML
+542 QQPYTVIL
-550 PNQEIEDPIPSHS
+550 PSQEIEDPKSMDSGLGSLSSGTLGKETDEDVRFSGWGNMPYTQAANVNSSLEGNLVLGMQQHIQENRSKVSGQLPSHS
-563 KDIYESKVS
+563 KDMYEAKAS
-572 QYINYLNSIQPNQS
+572 QYINYLNGIQPNQS
-586 NQAQIDSVIDS
+586 NQAQIDGVIDS
-597 LATEMRKFSA
+597 LATEMRKLSA
-607 DQFSQKLGEIAHLA
+607 DQFNQKLGEIAHLA
-621 SIEAYNDLFEK
+621 SIKAYEGLFVK

-646 VYKQEEIFQSYAE
+646 VYGQAEIFQSYAE
-659 YEENLRK
+659 YEENSRK
-666 SSTPV
+666 SGTPV
-671 LSRSSSAKS
+671 LSHSSSAKS

-704 DNNWKN
+704 DKNWKN
-710 PAPYSSS
+710 LAPYSSS

-743 TLTIEALSLI
+743 TLTIETLGLI

-767 RKNNVSGS
+767 RKNNVSES
-775 IPEIQQLQSEKMRTE
+775 IPEQQLQSEKMRTE

-795 DDLELYLHYTP
+795 NDLGLDLHYAP

-820 KNKQGNIIKRAVS
+820 KKKRGNIMKRVVS
-833 KLLQTTTTDESLRSD
+833 K
-848 NNWKNPA
+848 
-855 PYSSSPKLDK
+855 
-865 RGLEYLDLAGDAFV
+865 V
-879 QNLKQPDT
+879 
-887 LTIEALSL
+887 
-895 ITPTQNT
+895 
-902 TVAKSDS
+902 
-909 SRKNN
+909 
-914 VSGSIPEIQQ
+914 
-924 LQSEKMRTETLG
+924 
-936 VQDDLE
+936 
-942 LYLHYT
+942 
-948 PQETLTEES
+948 
-957 TYLVSSKN
+957 
-965 KQGNIIK
+965 
-972 RAVSKLLQTTTTDE
+972 
-986 SLRSDNNWKNPAPYS
+986 
-1001 SSPKLDKRGLEYLDL
+1001 
-1016 AGDAF
+1016 
-1021 VQNLKQPDTLTIEAL
+1021 
-1036 SLITPTQNT
+1036 
-1045 TVAKSDSSRKNN
+1045 
-1057 VSGSIPEIQQL
+1057 
-1068 QSEKMRTETLG
+1068 
-1079 VQDDLEL
+1079 
-1086 YLHYTP
+1086 
-1092 QETLTEE
+1092 
-1099 STYLVSSKN
+1099 
-1108 KQGNIIKRAVSK
+1108 
-1120 IGSILQTNYAE
+1120 GSILQTNNAE
-1131 NRKRKRDGET
+1131 NRKKKRDGET

-1155 AWGNEN
+1155 AWGN
-1161 HNVVSGFTKKATQ
+1161 S
-1174 LISLL
+1174 
-1179 DAKRTAIL
+1179 
-1187 QTTSPSQRKSLSLVL
+1187 
-1202 QEIEN
+1202 
-1207 DYREAIKI
+1207 
-1215 SQELQQVL
+1215 
-1223 IRKPEDIKAYNSKAE
+1223 
-1238 KKLDAI
+1238 
-1244 KSRADKYFNN
+1244 
-1254 IETDADVG
+1254 
-1262 FNPNGGNN
+1262 

-1276 NMDSL
+1276 NMNSL

-1304 FREDHIVR
+1304 FREDHKNIIINAINSISSSGVPKESIDPTITKSLPYLDNDQYQEVVLKVNKVRDINTRGYLLNKLKQLGASEVR
-1312 ELTDVDAS
+1312 ELTDVDTS
-1320 IYNTAPPEVVKE
+1320 IYNTAPPEVLKE

-1351 VRELT
+1351 
-1356 DVDAS
+1356 
-1361 IYNTAPPEVVKEA
+1361 
-1374 EALLDRSQDR
+1374 
-1384 LNLVDS
+1384 
-1390 TIVRELTDVDA
+1390 
-1401 SIYNIAPPEVVKEAE
+1401 
-1416 ALLDRSQDRLNLVDS
+1416 
-1431 TIKKGT
+1431 KKGT
-1437 QPLSTIYESVSYEN
+1437 QPLSNLSTIYESVSYEN
-1451 LASETIYKTEQPK
+1451 LASETI
-1464 PSISYTNTS
+1464 S
-1473 KRKLPIPLFRS
+1473 
-1484 ADLDKK
+1484 
-1490 LEYLD
+1490 
-1495 LEDKLLEVEEARIVK
+1495 
-1510 EKQAIATLDQYQDPE
+1510 
-1525 NPEFKR
+1525 
-1531 LAMEALDLSSKE
+1531 
-1543 SQLKAKR
+1543 
-1550 KTIAAEFSLNEKSSS
+1550 
-1565 TDVSILRSYS
+1565 RSYS
-1575 IDDISSALSDAE
+1575 IDDISSVLSDAE

-1610 GELKSKHKK
+1610 GELKSKHEK
-1619 IANDYKAKEL
+1619 IANDYKAKKL
-1629 ELDTLNHDDPE
+1629 ELDTLNHDDPKFKKLRLEVFEMSKE

-1658 VNESKPVFSC
+1658 VTESKPVFSC

-1682 NLSSRD
+1682 DLSSHD
-1688 VVTSVDT
+1688 VVTPVDT
-1695 LTREIDKDYVDTY
+1695 LIEIDKDYVDTY

-1734 IKEAMAYIS
+1734 IKEAMASIS

-1774 LLEKYTGEE
+1774 LLEEYTGEE
-1783 AADILAQSLLQEM
+1783 AADILAQSLSQEM

-1805 ILPAGDEEQE
+1805 TLPAGDEEQE

-1878 GGNLKIT
+1878 GCNLKIT

-1950 SHIKRGL
+1950 FHIKRGL

-2016 DKELINSHVVSIYG
+2016 DKELINSHVISIYG

-2067 VKHRNNSY
+2067 VKHRNHSY
-2075 NAEALLQYNYL
+2075 NAEALLNYNYL
-2086 LQSKFVIT
+2086 LQSKLVIT
-2094 PNIGLRYVKSRDGV
+2094 PNIGLRYGKSRDGV
-2108 YNEIGVN
+2108 YNETGVN

-2150 SLTFQGAVEHN
+2150 GLTFQGAVEHN

-2172 VKIFDNTFKHNYL
+2172 VKIFDNTFKHDYL